1 MKKHIKLFLLSV
13 SLLTT
18 SIISNNDN
26 IHLNQD
32 FKEYASDIY
41 SKENNVKRI
50 RKTDE
55 IVTPTVETSTMY
67 AQSGNDGANSYLRFA
82 TAIKGDVSGI
92 KFTRKV
98 EGKENYSIDCSTLY
112 KGISANGKTYYY
124 NGEELVTTED
134 DLTNDYY
141 WACYTIKFEANS
153 SYLDKDIT
161 LEMTINGESNVI
173 ANKTTSYKFDSQ
185 IGKITSIQVTKE
197 LTSSYLVGQAI
208 TFDELEV
215 SSFDANGSKVAT
227 IPNKELEFYEC
238 EEKLDL
244 TTIGY
249 TEAGNHTITAKYKDY
264 SVEFNMNVANNVYDV
279 EAENIYN
286 KAEKPSIDN
295 VNYIER
301 INCDTNKK
309 ELNPIVYGPKPEGG
323 TDYASYDKAD
333 AKNASGQAYLG
344 EVKKNNSFNLHI
356 FSGVEKQTTLYM
368 TASSGVIEKD
378 ITGWQPVKMADIQL
392 NQMIEISQNG
402 NKLSIADDVILPG
415 SETPMNENG
424 TYTYNPNIWAN
435 FVRVAIG
442 IVNLN
447 QGDNVINVTIT
458 NAIQNLDTNTKSWG
472 TMNIDKFDL
481 VDDIGYLVEA
491 EEVINKSEI
500 VPTNRTYVER
510 VKCSGNQL
518 GAMLASAGKKD
529 AENAS
534 GKGYMGEIKG
544 GNAFNV
550 HVWSDVER
558 DVNVIMS
565 ASSGVIEKDIANWK
579 PIKMA
584 DIQLN
589 QMISAEANGTTFVIS
604 DDVILPG
611 SETTD
616 ADGNLIT
623 DKKDYDALI
632 WANFVPV
639 NLGTMHLN
647 KGDNV
652 ITIRIIKQIAFT
664 GKFTTGQSGT
674 LNIDYFAFNYI
685 D

>member
-55 IVTPTVETSTMY
+55 IVTPTVVTSTMY

-153 SYLDKDIT
+153 TFLDKDIT
-161 LEMTINGESNVI
+161 IEMTINGESSII

-185 IGKITSIQVTKE
+185 IGKITGIQVTKE

-208 TFDELEV
+208 TFNELEV
-215 SSFDANGSKVAT
+215 SSFDANGSKVAA
-227 IPNKELEFYEC
+227 IPNEELEFYEG

-249 TEAGNHTITAKYKDY
+249 TEAGNHTITAKYKNY
-264 SVEFNMNVANNVYDV
+264 SVNFNMNIANNIYDV
-279 EAENIYN
+279 EAENIYS
-286 KAEKPSIDN
+286 KGEKPTVNN

-301 INCDTNKK
+301 DNCNTDIK
-309 ELNPIVYGPKPEGG
+309 ELKPIVYGSKPEGG
-323 TDYASYDKAD
+323 TEYASYNNAD

-344 EVKKNNSFNLHI
+344 EVKNGNSFNLHI
-356 FSGVEKQTTLYM
+356 FSGVEKQVTLYM

-378 ITGWQPVKMADIQL
+378 IAGWKPVKMADIQL
-392 NQMIEISQNG
+392 NKMIKISQNG
-402 NKLSIADDVILPG
+402 NALSIGDDVILPG
-415 SETPMNENG
+415 SETPANADG
-424 TYTYNPNIWAN
+424 KYTYDPSIWAN

-442 IVNLN
+442 TVNLN

-458 NAIQNLDTNTKSWG
+458 NAIQNLDTITKSWG

-481 VDDIGYLVEA
+481 VDNIGYLVEA
-491 EEVINKSEI
+491 EEVMNKSEI

-510 VKCSGNQL
+510 VKYSGNQL
-518 GAMLASAGKKD
+518 GAMLYSNNKKD
-529 AENAS
+529 AEKAS
-534 GKGYMGEIKG
+534 GQGYMGEIKG

-550 HVWSDVER
+550 HVWSDVEK

-589 QMISAEANGTTFVIS
+589 QMISAETNGSTFTIS

-616 ADGNLIT
+616 ANGNLIT
-623 DKKDYDALI
+623 DVKNYNALI
-632 WANFVPV
+632 WANFIPV

-647 KGDNV
+647 KGDN
-652 ITIRIIKQIAFT
+652 IIKVTITNAIKFT
-664 GKFTTGQSGT
+664 GTNTSGSGT

>member
-1 MKKHIKLFLLSV
+1 MKKQLALFVLSAT
-13 SLLTT
+13 LLTAG
-18 SIISNNDN
+18 IIVNKSEIKSNGFEESATD
-26 IHLNQD
+26 L
-32 FKEYASDIY
+32 Y
-41 SKENNVKRI
+41 SKENNIKKI

-55 IVTPTVETSTMY
+55 VVTPTVETSIMY
-67 AQSGNDGANSYLRFA
+67 AQSGNDGTNSYLRFA
-82 TAIKGDVSGI
+82 TAVKGDVTSI
-92 KFTRKV
+92 TFNRKV
-98 EGKENYSIDCSTLY
+98 EGKEDKPLECKTLY
-112 KGISANGKTYYY
+112 KGISSNGKTYYY
-124 NGEELVTTED
+124 NGKELVTTQD
-134 DLTNDYY
+134 DSTNDYY
-141 WACYTIKFEANS
+141 WACYTIKFEAKS

-185 IGKITSIQVTKE
+185 IGKITSICVTKE

-227 IPNKELEFYEC
+227 IPNEELEFYEGK
-238 EEKLDL
+238 EKLDL
-244 TTIGY
+244 STIGY
-249 TEAGNHTITAKYKDY
+249 TEAGNHTITAKYKNY
-264 SVEFNMNVANNVYDV
+264 SVDFNMNIANNIYEV

-286 KAEKPSIDN
+286 KGEKPTVNN
-295 VNYIER
+295 VNYLER

-309 ELNPIVYGPKPEGG
+309 ELNPIIYGPKPEGG

-356 FSGVEKQTTLYM
+356 FSGVEKQVTLYM

-378 ITGWQPVKMADIQL
+378 IANWKPVKMADIQL

-402 NKLSIADDVILPG
+402 NKLSIGDDVILPG
-415 SETPMNENG
+415 SETSANADG
-424 TYTYNPNIWAN
+424 KYTYDANIWAN

-458 NAIQNLDTNTKSWG
+458 NAIQNPDTITKSWG

-481 VDDIGYLVEA
+481 VDNIGYLVEA
-491 EEVINKSEI
+491 EEVMNKSEI

-510 VKCSGNQL
+510 VKYSGNQL
-518 GAMLASAGKKD
+518 GAMLYSENKD
-529 AENAS
+529 DAKNAS
-534 GKGYMGEIKG
+534 GQGYMGEIKG

-558 DVNVIMS
+558 NVNVIMS
-565 ASSGVIEKDIANWK
+565 ASSGVIEKDVASWK
-579 PIKMA
+579 PVKMA

-589 QMISAEANGTTFVIS
+589 QMISAETNGTAFTIS
-604 DDVILPG
+604 DDIILPG

-616 ADGNLIT
+616 DDGNLVT
-623 DKKDYDALI
+623 DVTQYNALI
-632 WANFVPV
+632 WAHFIPV

-652 ITIRIIKQIAFT
+652 ITIRIIKQIAFK
-664 GKFTTGQSGT
+664 GEFTTGQSGT

>member
-1 MKKHIKLFLLSV
+1 MKKQLALFALSAT
-13 SLLTT
+13 LLTAG
-18 SIISNNDN
+18 IIVDKSEIKSKGFEESATD
-26 IHLNQD
+26 L
-32 FKEYASDIY
+32 Y
-41 SKENNVKRI
+41 SKENNIKKI
-50 RKTDE
+50 RKTNE
-55 IVTPTVETSTMY
+55 VVTPIVQTSIMY
-67 AQSGNDGANSYLRFA
+67 AQSGNDGTNSYLRFA
-82 TAIKGDVSGI
+82 TAVKGDVTSI
-92 KFTRKV
+92 TFNRKV
-98 EGKENYSIDCSTLY
+98 EGKEDRPLECKTLY
-112 KGISANGKTYYY
+112 KGISSNGKTYYY
-124 NGEELVTTED
+124 NGEDLVTAQDEN
-134 DLTNDYY
+134 TNNYY

-153 SYLDKDIT
+153 SYLDKNIT
-161 LEMTINGESNVI
+161 LEMTINGESGII

-185 IGKITSIQVTKE
+185 IGKITGIQVTKE

-227 IPNKELEFYEC
+227 IPNEELEFYEG

-249 TEAGNHTITAKYKDY
+249 TEAGNHTITAKYKEY
-264 SVEFNMNVANNVYDV
+264 SVNFNMNIANNIYDV

-286 KAEKPSIDN
+286 KGEKPTVNN

-301 INCDTNKK
+301 DNCNTDIK
-309 ELNPIVYGPKPEGG
+309 ELKPIVYGSKPEGG

-344 EVKKNNSFNLHI
+344 EVKNGNSFNLHI
-356 FSGVEKQTTLYM
+356 FSGVEKQVTLYM

-378 ITGWQPVKMADIQL
+378 IASWEPVKMADIQL
-392 NQMIEISQNG
+392 NKMIKISQNG
-402 NKLSIADDVILPG
+402 NALSIGDDVILPG
-415 SETPMNENG
+415 SETPANADG
-424 TYTYNPNIWAN
+424 KYTYDPSIWAN
-435 FVRVAIG
+435 FVRIAIG
-442 IVNLN
+442 TVNLN

-458 NAIQNLDTNTKSWG
+458 SSIKNEDTITKSNG

-481 VDDIGYLVEA
+481 VDNIGYLVEA
-491 EEVINKSEI
+491 EEVMNKNEI

-518 GAMLASAGKKD
+518 GAMLYSSGKKPE
-529 AENAS
+529 AINAS
-534 GKGYMGEIKG
+534 GQGYMGEIKG
-544 GNAFNV
+544 ENAFNV

-565 ASSGVIEKDIANWK
+565 ASSGVIEKDVASWK

-589 QMISAEANGTTFVIS
+589 QMISAETNGTSFTIS
-604 DDVILPG
+604 DDIILPG
-611 SETTD
+611 SETP
-616 ADGNLIT
+616 AGEDG
-623 DKKDYDALI
+623 KYKYDPLI
-632 WANFVPV
+632 WAYFIPV

-652 ITIRIIKQIAFT
+652 ITIKIIKQIAFT
-664 GKFTTGQSGT
+664 GEFTTKQSGT

>member
-1 MKKHIKLFLLSV
+1 MKKQLALFALSAT
-13 SLLTT
+13 LLTAG
-18 SIISNNDN
+18 IIVDKSEIKSKGFEESATD
-26 IHLNQD
+26 L
-32 FKEYASDIY
+32 Y
-41 SKENNVKRI
+41 SKENNIKKI
-50 RKTDE
+50 RKTNE
-55 IVTPTVETSTMY
+55 VVTPIVQTSIMY
-67 AQSGNDGANSYLRFA
+67 AQSGNDGTNSYLRFA
-82 TAIKGDVSGI
+82 TAVKGDVTSI
-92 KFTRKV
+92 TFNRKV
-98 EGKENYSIDCSTLY
+98 EGKEDRPLECKTLY
-112 KGISANGKTYYY
+112 KGISSNGKTYYY
-124 NGEELVTTED
+124 NGEDLVTAQDEN
-134 DLTNDYY
+134 TNNYY

-153 SYLDKDIT
+153 SYLDKNIT
-161 LEMTINGESNVI
+161 LEMTINGESGII

-185 IGKITSIQVTKE
+185 IGKITGIQVTKE

-227 IPNKELEFYEC
+227 IPNEELEFYEG

-249 TEAGNHTITAKYKDY
+249 TEAGNHTITAKYKEY
-264 SVEFNMNVANNVYDV
+264 SVDFNMNIANNIYDV

-286 KAEKPSIDN
+286 KGEKPTVNN

-301 INCDTNKK
+301 DNCNTDIK
-309 ELNPIVYGPKPEGG
+309 ELKPIVYGSKPEGG

-344 EVKKNNSFNLHI
+344 EVKNGNSFNLHI
-356 FSGVEKQTTLYM
+356 FSGVEKQVTLYM

-378 ITGWQPVKMADIQL
+378 IASWEPVKMADIQL
-392 NQMIEISQNG
+392 NKMIKISQNG
-402 NKLSIADDVILPG
+402 NALSIGDDVILPG
-415 SETPMNENG
+415 SETPANADG
-424 TYTYNPNIWAN
+424 KYTYDPSIWAN
-435 FVRVAIG
+435 FVRIAIG
-442 IVNLN
+442 TVNLN

-458 NAIQNLDTNTKSWG
+458 SSIKNEDTITKSNG

-481 VDDIGYLVEA
+481 VDNIGYLVEA
-491 EEVINKSEI
+491 EEVMNKNEI

-518 GAMLASAGKKD
+518 GAMLYSSGKKPE
-529 AENAS
+529 AINAS
-534 GKGYMGEIKG
+534 GQGYMGEIKG
-544 GNAFNV
+544 ENAFNV

-565 ASSGVIEKDIANWK
+565 ASSGVIEKDVASWK

-589 QMISAEANGTTFVIS
+589 QMISAETNGTSFTIS
-604 DDVILPG
+604 DDIILPG
-611 SETTD
+611 SETP
-616 ADGNLIT
+616 AGEDG
-623 DKKDYDALI
+623 KYKYDPLI
-632 WANFVPV
+632 WAYFIPV

-652 ITIRIIKQIAFT
+652 ITIKIIKQIDFT
-664 GKFTTGQSGT
+664 GEFTTKQSGT

>member
-1 MKKHIKLFLLSV
+1 MKKQLALFALSAT
-13 SLLTT
+13 LLTAG
-18 SIISNNDN
+18 IIVDKSEIKSKGFEESATD
-26 IHLNQD
+26 L
-32 FKEYASDIY
+32 Y
-41 SKENNVKRI
+41 SKENNIKKI
-50 RKTDE
+50 RKTNE
-55 IVTPTVETSTMY
+55 VVAPIVETSIMY
-67 AQSGNDGANSYLRFA
+67 AQSGNDGTNSYLRFA
-82 TAIKGDVSGI
+82 TAVKGDVTSI
-92 KFTRKV
+92 TFNRKV
-98 EGKENYSIDCSTLY
+98 EGKEDRPLECKTLY
-112 KGISANGKTYYY
+112 KGISSNGKTYYY
-124 NGEELVTTED
+124 NGEDLVTAQDEN
-134 DLTNDYY
+134 TNNYY

-153 SYLDKDIT
+153 SYLDKNIT
-161 LEMTINGESNVI
+161 LEMTINGESGII

-185 IGKITSIQVTKE
+185 IGKITGIQVTKE

-227 IPNKELEFYEC
+227 IPNEELEFYEG

-249 TEAGNHTITAKYKDY
+249 TEAGSHTITAKYKEY
-264 SVEFNMNVANNVYDV
+264 SVNFNMNIANNIYDV
-279 EAENIYN
+279 EAESIYN
-286 KAEKPSIDN
+286 KGEKPTVNN

-301 INCDTNKK
+301 DNCNTDIK
-309 ELNPIVYGPKPEGG
+309 ELKPIVYGSKPEGG
-323 TDYASYDKAD
+323 TDYALYDKAD

-344 EVKKNNSFNLHI
+344 EVKNGNSFNLHI
-356 FSGVEKQTTLYM
+356 FSGVEKQVTLYM

-378 ITGWQPVKMADIQL
+378 IASWEPVKMADIQL
-392 NQMIEISQNG
+392 NKMIKISQNG
-402 NKLSIADDVILPG
+402 NALSIGDDVILPG
-415 SETPMNENG
+415 SETPANADG
-424 TYTYNPNIWAN
+424 KYTYNPSIWAN
-435 FVRVAIG
+435 FVRIVIG
-442 IVNLN
+442 TVNLN

-458 NAIQNLDTNTKSWG
+458 SSIKNEDTITKSNG

-481 VDDIGYLVEA
+481 VDNIGYLVEA
-491 EEVINKSEI
+491 EEVMNKNEI

-518 GAMLASAGKKD
+518 GAMLYSSGKKPE
-529 AENAS
+529 AINAS
-534 GKGYMGEIKG
+534 GQGYMGEIKG

-550 HVWSDVER
+550 HVWSDAER

-565 ASSGVIEKDIANWK
+565 ASSGVIEKDVASWK

-589 QMISAEANGTTFVIS
+589 QMISAETNGTSFTIS
-604 DDVILPG
+604 DDIILPG
-611 SETTD
+611 SETP
-616 ADGNLIT
+616 AGEDGKYKYNP
-623 DKKDYDALI
+623 LI
-632 WANFVPV
+632 WAHFIPV

-652 ITIRIIKQIAFT
+652 ITIKIIKQIAFT
-664 GKFTTGQSGT
+664 GEFTTKQSGT

>member
-1 MKKHIKLFLLSV
+1 MKKQLALFALSAT
-13 SLLTT
+13 LLTAG
-18 SIISNNDN
+18 IIADKSEIKSKGFEESATD
-26 IHLNQD
+26 L
-32 FKEYASDIY
+32 Y
-41 SKENNVKRI
+41 SKENNIKKI
-50 RKTDE
+50 RKTNE
-55 IVTPTVETSTMY
+55 VVTPIVETSIMY
-67 AQSGNDGANSYLRFA
+67 AQSGNDGTNSYLRFA
-82 TAIKGDVSGI
+82 TAVKGDVTSI
-92 KFTRKV
+92 TFNRKV
-98 EGKENYSIDCSTLY
+98 EGKEDRPLECKTLY
-112 KGISANGKTYYY
+112 KGISSNGKTYYY
-124 NGEELVTTED
+124 NGEDLVTAQDEN
-134 DLTNDYY
+134 TNNYY

-153 SYLDKDIT
+153 SYLDKNIT
-161 LEMTINGESNVI
+161 LEMTINGESGII

-185 IGKITSIQVTKE
+185 IGKITGIQVTKE

-227 IPNKELEFYEC
+227 IPNEELEFYEG

-244 TTIGY
+244 SIIGY
-249 TEAGNHTITAKYKDY
+249 TEAGNHTITAKYKEY
-264 SVEFNMNVANNVYDV
+264 SVNFNMNIANNIYDV

-286 KAEKPSIDN
+286 KGEKPTVNN

-301 INCDTNKK
+301 DNCNTDIK
-309 ELNPIVYGPKPEGG
+309 ELKPIVYGSKPEGG
-323 TDYASYDKAD
+323 TDYALYDKAD

-344 EVKKNNSFNLHI
+344 EVKNGNSFNLHI
-356 FSGVEKQTTLYM
+356 FSGIEKQVTLYM

-378 ITGWQPVKMADIQL
+378 IASWQPVKMADIQL
-392 NQMIEISQNG
+392 NKMIKISQND
-402 NKLSIADDVILPG
+402 NALSIGDDVILPG
-415 SETPMNENG
+415 SETPANADG
-424 TYTYNPNIWAN
+424 KYTYDPSIWAN
-435 FVRVAIG
+435 FVRIAIG
-442 IVNLN
+442 TVNLN

-458 NAIQNLDTNTKSWG
+458 SSIKNEDTITKSNG

-481 VDDIGYLVEA
+481 VDNIGYLVEA
-491 EEVINKSEI
+491 EEVMNKNEI

-518 GAMLASAGKKD
+518 GAMLYSSGKKPE
-529 AENAS
+529 AINAS
-534 GKGYMGEIKG
+534 GQGYMGEIKG

-550 HVWSDVER
+550 HVWSDAER

-565 ASSGVIEKDIANWK
+565 ASSGVIEKDVASWK

-589 QMISAEANGTTFVIS
+589 QMISAETNGTSFTIS
-604 DDVILPG
+604 DDIILPG
-611 SETTD
+611 SETP
-616 ADGNLIT
+616 AGEDGKYKYNP
-623 DKKDYDALI
+623 LI
-632 WANFVPV
+632 WAHFIPV

-652 ITIRIIKQIAFT
+652 ITIKIIKQIAFT
-664 GKFTTGQSGT
+664 GEFTKQSGT

>member
-1 MKKHIKLFLLSV
+1 MKKQLALFALSAT
-13 SLLTT
+13 LLTAG
-18 SIISNNDN
+18 IIVDKSEIKSKGFEESATD
-26 IHLNQD
+26 L
-32 FKEYASDIY
+32 Y
-41 SKENNVKRI
+41 SKENNIKKI
-50 RKTDE
+50 RKTNE
-55 IVTPTVETSTMY
+55 VVTPIVETSIMY
-67 AQSGNDGANSYLRFA
+67 AQSGNDGTNSYLRFA
-82 TAIKGDVSGI
+82 TAVKGDVTSI
-92 KFTRKV
+92 TFNRKV
-98 EGKENYSIDCSTLY
+98 EGKEDRPLECKTLY
-112 KGISANGKTYYY
+112 KGISSNGKTYYY
-124 NGEELVTTED
+124 NGEELVTAQDEN
-134 DLTNDYY
+134 TNNYY

-161 LEMTINGESNVI
+161 LEMTINGESGII

-185 IGKITSIQVTKE
+185 IGKITGIQVTKE

-227 IPNKELEFYEC
+227 IPNEDLEFYEG

-249 TEAGNHTITAKYKDY
+249 TEAGNHTITAKYKEF
-264 SVEFNMNVANNVYDV
+264 SVNFNMNIANNIYDV

-286 KAEKPSIDN
+286 KGEKPTVNN

-301 INCDTNKK
+301 DNCNTDIK
-309 ELNPIVYGPKPEGG
+309 ELKPIVYGSKPEGG

-344 EVKKNNSFNLHI
+344 EVKNGNSFNLHI
-356 FSGVEKQTTLYM
+356 FSGVEKQVTLYM

-378 ITGWQPVKMADIQL
+378 IASWEPVKMADIQL
-392 NQMIEISQNG
+392 NKMIKISQNG
-402 NKLSIADDVILPG
+402 NALSIGDDVILPG
-415 SETPMNENG
+415 SETPANADG
-424 TYTYNPNIWAN
+424 KYTYDPSIWAN
-435 FVRVAIG
+435 FVRIAIG
-442 IVNLN
+442 TVNLN

-458 NAIQNLDTNTKSWG
+458 SSIKNEDTITKSNG

-481 VDDIGYLVEA
+481 VDNIGYLVEA
-491 EEVINKSEI
+491 EEVMNKSEI

-518 GAMLASAGKKD
+518 GAMLYSSGKKPE
-529 AENAS
+529 AINAS
-534 GKGYMGEIKG
+534 GQGYMGEIKG

-550 HVWSDVER
+550 HVWSDAER

-565 ASSGVIEKDIANWK
+565 ASSGVIEKDVASWK

-589 QMISAEANGTTFVIS
+589 QMISAETNGTSFTIS
-604 DDVILPG
+604 DDIILPG
-611 SETTD
+611 SETP
-616 ADGNLIT
+616 AGEDGKYKYNP
-623 DKKDYDALI
+623 LI
-632 WANFVPV
+632 WAHFIPV

-652 ITIRIIKQIAFT
+652 ITIKIIKQIAFT
-664 GKFTTGQSGT
+664 GEFTKQSGT

>member
-1 MKKHIKLFLLSV
+1 MKKQLALFALSAT
-13 SLLTT
+13 LLTAG
-18 SIISNNDN
+18 IIVDKSEIKSKGFEESATD
-26 IHLNQD
+26 L
-32 FKEYASDIY
+32 Y
-41 SKENNVKRI
+41 SKENNIKKI

-55 IVTPTVETSTMY
+55 VVTPTVETSIMY
-67 AQSGNDGANSYLRFA
+67 AQSGNDGTNSYLRFA
-82 TAIKGDVSGI
+82 TAVKGDVTSI
-92 KFTRKV
+92 TFNRKV
-98 EGKENYSIDCSTLY
+98 EGKEDRPLECKTLY
-112 KGISANGKTYYY
+112 KGISSNGKTYYY
-124 NGEELVTTED
+124 NGEDLVTAQDEN
-134 DLTNDYY
+134 TNNYY
-141 WACYTIKFEANS
+141 WACYTIKFEVNS
-153 SYLDKDIT
+153 SYLDKNIT
-161 LEMTINGESNVI
+161 LEMTINGESGII

-185 IGKITSIQVTKE
+185 IGKITGIQVTKE

-227 IPNKELEFYEC
+227 IPSEELEFYEG

-244 TTIGY
+244 SIIGY
-249 TEAGNHTITAKYKDY
+249 TEAGNHTITAKYKEY
-264 SVEFNMNVANNVYDV
+264 SVDFNMNIANNIYDV

-286 KAEKPSIDN
+286 KGEKPTVNN

-301 INCDTNKK
+301 DNCNTDIK
-309 ELNPIVYGPKPEGG
+309 ELKPIVYGSKPEGG

-344 EVKKNNSFNLHI
+344 EVKNGNSFNLHI
-356 FSGVEKQTTLYM
+356 FSGVEKQVTLYM

-378 ITGWQPVKMADIQL
+378 IASWQPVKMADIQL
-392 NQMIEISQNG
+392 NKMIEISKNG
-402 NKLSIADDVILPG
+402 NALSIGDDVILPG
-415 SETPMNENG
+415 SETPANADG
-424 TYTYNPNIWAN
+424 KYTYDPNIWAN

-442 IVNLN
+442 TVNLN

-458 NAIQNLDTNTKSWG
+458 SSIKNEDTITKSNG

-481 VDDIGYLVEA
+481 VDNIGYLVEA
-491 EEVINKSEI
+491 EEAMNKSEI

-510 VKCSGNQL
+510 VKYSGNQL

-565 ASSGVIEKDIANWK
+565 ASSGVIEKDVASWK

-589 QMISAEANGTTFVIS
+589 QMISAETNGTSFTIS
-604 DDVILPG
+604 DDIILPG
-611 SETTD
+611 SETP
-616 ADGNLIT
+616 AGEDG
-623 DKKDYDALI
+623 KYKYDPLI
-632 WANFVPV
+632 WAHFIPV

-652 ITIRIIKQIAFT
+652 ITIKIIKQIAFT
-664 GKFTTGQSGT
+664 GEFTKRSGT

>member
-1 MKKHIKLFLLSV
+1 MKKQLALFALSAT
-13 SLLTT
+13 LLTAG
-18 SIISNNDN
+18 IIVDKSEIKSKGFEESATD
-26 IHLNQD
+26 L
-32 FKEYASDIY
+32 Y
-41 SKENNVKRI
+41 SKENNIKKI
-50 RKTDE
+50 RKTNE
-55 IVTPTVETSTMY
+55 VVTPIVETSIMY
-67 AQSGNDGANSYLRFA
+67 AQSGNDGTNSYLRFA
-82 TAIKGDVSGI
+82 TAVKGDVTSI
-92 KFTRKV
+92 TFNRKV
-98 EGKENYSIDCSTLY
+98 EGKEDRPLECKTLY
-112 KGISANGKTYYY
+112 KGISSNGKTYYY
-124 NGEELVTTED
+124 NGEDLVTAQDEN
-134 DLTNDYY
+134 TNNYY

-153 SYLDKDIT
+153 SYLDKNIT
-161 LEMTINGESNVI
+161 LEMTINGESGII

-185 IGKITSIQVTKE
+185 IGKITGIQVTKE

-227 IPNKELEFYEC
+227 IPSEELEFYEG

-249 TEAGNHTITAKYKDY
+249 TEAGNHTITAKYKEY
-264 SVEFNMNVANNVYDV
+264 SVNFNMNIANNIYDV

-286 KAEKPSIDN
+286 KGEKPTVNN

-301 INCDTNKK
+301 DNCNTDIK
-309 ELNPIVYGPKPEGG
+309 ELKPIVYGSKPEGG
-323 TDYASYDKAD
+323 TDYALYDKAD

-344 EVKKNNSFNLHI
+344 EVKNGNSFNLHI
-356 FSGVEKQTTLYM
+356 FSGVEKQVTLYM

-378 ITGWQPVKMADIQL
+378 IASWQPVKMADIQL
-392 NQMIEISQNG
+392 NKMIKISQND
-402 NKLSIADDVILPG
+402 NALSIGDDVILPG
-415 SETPMNENG
+415 SETPANADG
-424 TYTYNPNIWAN
+424 KYTYDPSIWAN
-435 FVRVAIG
+435 FVRIAIG
-442 IVNLN
+442 TVNLN

-458 NAIQNLDTNTKSWG
+458 SSIKNEDTITKSNG

-481 VDDIGYLVEA
+481 VDNIGYLVEA
-491 EEVINKSEI
+491 EEVMNKNEI

-510 VKCSGNQL
+510 VRCSGNQL
-518 GAMLASAGKKD
+518 GAMLYSSGKKPE
-529 AENAS
+529 AINAS
-534 GKGYMGEIKG
+534 GQGYMGEIKG

-550 HVWSDVER
+550 HVWSDAER

-565 ASSGVIEKDIANWK
+565 ASSGVIEKDIASWK

-589 QMISAEANGTTFVIS
+589 QMISAETNGTSFTIS
-604 DDVILPG
+604 DDIILPG
-611 SETTD
+611 SETP
-616 ADGNLIT
+616 AGEDGKYKYNP
-623 DKKDYDALI
+623 LI
-632 WANFVPV
+632 WAHFIPV

-652 ITIRIIKQIAFT
+652 ITIKIIKQIAFT
-664 GKFTTGQSGT
+664 GEFTKQSGT

>member
-1 MKKHIKLFLLSV
+1 MKKQLALFALSAT
-13 SLLTT
+13 LLTAG
-18 SIISNNDN
+18 IIVDKSEIKSKGFEESATD
-26 IHLNQD
+26 L
-32 FKEYASDIY
+32 Y
-41 SKENNVKRI
+41 SKENNIKKI
-50 RKTDE
+50 RKTNE
-55 IVTPTVETSTMY
+55 VVTPIVETSIMY
-67 AQSGNDGANSYLRFA
+67 AQSGNDGTNSYLRFA
-82 TAIKGDVSGI
+82 TAVKGDVTSI
-92 KFTRKV
+92 TFNRKV
-98 EGKENYSIDCSTLY
+98 EGKEDRPLECKTLY
-112 KGISANGKTYYY
+112 KGISSNGKTYYY
-124 NGEELVTTED
+124 NGEDLVTAQDEN
-134 DLTNDYY
+134 TNNYY

-153 SYLDKDIT
+153 SYLDKNIT
-161 LEMTINGESNVI
+161 LEMTINGESGII

-185 IGKITSIQVTKE
+185 IGKITGIQVTKE

-227 IPNKELEFYEC
+227 IPNEELEFYEG

-244 TTIGY
+244 SIIGY
-249 TEAGNHTITAKYKDY
+249 TEAGNHTITAKYKEY
-264 SVEFNMNVANNVYDV
+264 SVNFNMNIANNIYDV

-286 KAEKPSIDN
+286 KGEKPIVNN

-301 INCDTNKK
+301 DNCNVDIK
-309 ELNPIVYGPKPEGG
+309 ELKPIVYGSKPEGG

-344 EVKKNNSFNLHI
+344 EVKNGNSFNLHI
-356 FSGVEKQTTLYM
+356 FSGVEKQVTLYM

-378 ITGWQPVKMADIQL
+378 IASWQPVKMADIQL
-392 NQMIEISQNG
+392 NKMIKIFQNG
-402 NKLSIADDVILPG
+402 NALSIGDDVILPG
-415 SETPMNENG
+415 SETPANEDG
-424 TYTYNPNIWAN
+424 KYTFDPNIWAN

-442 IVNLN
+442 TVNLN
-447 QGDNVINVTIT
+447 QGDNIINVNITDAIKKENTIT
-458 NAIQNLDTNTKSWG
+458 NAAG

-481 VDDIGYLVEA
+481 VDNIGYLVEA
-491 EEVINKSEI
+491 EEIMNKNEI

-510 VKCSGNQL
+510 VKYSGNQL

-550 HVWSDVER
+550 HVWSDAER

-565 ASSGVIEKDIANWK
+565 ASSGVIEKDVASWK

-589 QMISAEANGTTFVIS
+589 QMISAETNGTSFNIS
-604 DDVILPG
+604 DDIILPG
-611 SETTD
+611 SETP
-616 ADGNLIT
+616 AGEDGKYKYNP
-623 DKKDYDALI
+623 LI
-632 WANFVPV
+632 WAHFIPV

-652 ITIRIIKQIAFT
+652 ITIKIIKQIAFT
-664 GKFTTGQSGT
+664 GEFTKQSGT

>member
-1 MKKHIKLFLLSV
+1 MKKQLALFALSAT
-13 SLLTT
+13 LLTAG
-18 SIISNNDN
+18 IIVDKSEIKSKGFEESATD
-26 IHLNQD
+26 L
-32 FKEYASDIY
+32 Y
-41 SKENNVKRI
+41 SKENNIKKI
-50 RKTDE
+50 RKTNE
-55 IVTPTVETSTMY
+55 VVTPTVETSIMY
-67 AQSGNDGANSYLRFA
+67 AQSGNDGTNSYLRFA
-82 TAIKGDVSGI
+82 TAVKGDVTSI
-92 KFTRKV
+92 TFNRKV
-98 EGKENYSIDCSTLY
+98 EGKEDRPLECKTLY
-112 KGISANGKTYYY
+112 KGISSNGKTYYY
-124 NGEELVTTED
+124 NGEKLVTAQDEN
-134 DLTNDYY
+134 TNNYY

-153 SYLDKDIT
+153 SYLDKNIT
-161 LEMTINGESNVI
+161 LEMTINGESGII

-185 IGKITSIQVTKE
+185 IGKITGIQVTKE

-227 IPNKELEFYEC
+227 IPNEDLEFYEG

-249 TEAGNHTITAKYKDY
+249 TEAGNHTITAKYKEY
-264 SVEFNMNVANNVYDV
+264 SVNFNMNIANNIYDV

-286 KAEKPSIDN
+286 KGEKPTVNN

-301 INCDTNKK
+301 DNCNTDIK
-309 ELNPIVYGPKPEGG
+309 ELKPIVYGSKPEGG
-323 TDYASYDKAD
+323 TDYALYDKAD

-344 EVKKNNSFNLHI
+344 EVKKGNSFNLHI
-356 FSGVEKQTTLYM
+356 FSGVEKQVTLYM

-378 ITGWQPVKMADIQL
+378 IYGWQPIKMADIQL
-392 NQMIEISQNG
+392 NKMIKISQNG
-402 NKLSIADDVILPG
+402 NALSIGDDIILPG
-415 SETPMNENG
+415 SETPANADG
-424 TYTYNPNIWAN
+424 KYTYDPNIWAN

-442 IVNLN
+442 TVNLN

-458 NAIQNLDTNTKSWG
+458 NAIQNLDTITKSWG

-481 VDDIGYLVEA
+481 VDNIGYLVEA
-491 EEVINKSEI
+491 EEVMNKSEI

-518 GAMLASAGKKD
+518 GAMLYSSGKKPE
-529 AENAS
+529 AINAS
-534 GKGYMGEIKG
+534 GQGYMGEIKG

-565 ASSGVIEKDIANWK
+565 ASSGVIEKDVANWK

-589 QMISAEANGTTFVIS
+589 QMISAETNGTSFTIS
-604 DDVILPG
+604 DDIILPG
-611 SETTD
+611 SETP
-616 ADGNLIT
+616 AGEDG
-623 DKKDYDALI
+623 KYKYDPLI
-632 WANFVPV
+632 WAHFIPV

-652 ITIRIIKQIAFT
+652 ITIKIIKQIAFT
-664 GKFTTGQSGT
+664 GEFTTKQSGT

>member
-1 MKKHIKLFLLSV
+1 MKKQLALFALSAT
-13 SLLTT
+13 LLTAG
-18 SIISNNDN
+18 IIVNKSEMKSNGFEESATD
-26 IHLNQD
+26 L
-32 FKEYASDIY
+32 Y
-41 SKENNVKRI
+41 SKENNIKKI

-55 IVTPTVETSTMY
+55 VVTPTVETSIMY
-67 AQSGNDGANSYLRFA
+67 AQSGNDGTNSYLRFA
-82 TAIKGDVSGI
+82 TAVKGDVTSI
-92 KFTRKV
+92 TFNRKV
-98 EGKENYSIDCSTLY
+98 EGKEDRPLECKTLY
-112 KGISANGKTYYY
+112 KGISSNGKTYYY
-124 NGEELVTTED
+124 NGEELVTAQDEN
-134 DLTNDYY
+134 TNNYY

-161 LEMTINGESNVI
+161 LEMTINGESGII

-185 IGKITSIQVTKE
+185 IGKINGIQVTKE

-215 SSFDANGSKVAT
+215 SSFDANGSKVAA
-227 IPNKELEFYEC
+227 IPNEELEFYEG

-249 TEAGNHTITAKYKDY
+249 TEVGNHTITAKYKNY
-264 SVEFNMNVANNVYDV
+264 SVNFNMNIANNIYDV
-279 EAENIYN
+279 EAENIYS
-286 KAEKPSIDN
+286 KGEKPTVNN

-301 INCDTNKK
+301 DNCNVGNK
-309 ELNPIVYGPKPEGG
+309 ELKPIVYGSKPEGG
-323 TDYASYDKAD
+323 TDYAKYDSAD

-344 EVKKNNSFNLHI
+344 EVKKGNSFNLHI
-356 FSGVEKQTTLYM
+356 FSGVEKQVTLYM

-378 ITGWQPVKMADIQL
+378 IYGWQPIKMADIQL
-392 NQMIEISQNG
+392 NKMIKISQNG
-402 NKLSIADDVILPG
+402 NALSIGDDVILPG
-415 SETPMNENG
+415 SETPANEDG
-424 TYTYNPNIWAN
+424 KYTYDPSIWAN

-442 IVNLN
+442 TVNLN
-447 QGDNVINVTIT
+447 QGDNIINVNITEAIKKENTIT
-458 NAIQNLDTNTKSWG
+458 NAAG

-481 VDDIGYLVEA
+481 VDNIGYLVEA
-491 EEVINKSEI
+491 EEVMNKSEI

-510 VKCSGNQL
+510 VKYSGNQL

-534 GKGYMGEIKG
+534 SKGYMGEIKG

-550 HVWSDVER
+550 HVWSDEER

-565 ASSGVIEKDIANWK
+565 ASSGVIEKDIGGWK
-579 PIKMA
+579 PVKMA

-589 QMISAEANGTTFVIS
+589 QMISAETNGTAFTIS
-604 DDVILPG
+604 DDIILPG
-611 SETTD
+611 SETPTN
-616 ADGNLIT
+616 ADGGYTYNP
-623 DKKDYDALI
+623 LI

-664 GKFTTGQSGT
+664 GEFTAGKSGT

>member
-1 MKKHIKLFLLSV
+1 MKKQLAIFALSAT
-13 SLLTT
+13 LLTAG
-18 SIISNNDN
+18 IIVDKSEIKSKGFEESATD
-26 IHLNQD
+26 L
-32 FKEYASDIY
+32 Y
-41 SKENNVKRI
+41 SKENNIKKI
-50 RKTDE
+50 RKTNE
-55 IVTPTVETSTMY
+55 VVTPTVETSIMY
-67 AQSGNDGANSYLRFA
+67 AQSGNDGTNSYLRFA
-82 TAIKGDVSGI
+82 TAVKGDVTSI
-92 KFTRKV
+92 TFNRKV
-98 EGKENYSIDCSTLY
+98 EGKEDRPLECKTLY
-112 KGISANGKTYYY
+112 KGISSNGKTYYY
-124 NGEELVTTED
+124 NGEDLVTAQDEN
-134 DLTNDYY
+134 TNNYY

-161 LEMTINGESNVI
+161 LEMTINGESGII

-185 IGKITSIQVTKE
+185 IGKITGIQVTKE

-227 IPNKELEFYEC
+227 IPSEELEFYEG

-244 TTIGY
+244 SIIGY
-249 TEAGNHTITAKYKDY
+249 TEAGNHTITAKYKEY
-264 SVEFNMNVANNVYDV
+264 SVDFNMNIANNIYDV

-286 KAEKPSIDN
+286 KGEKPTVNN

-301 INCDTNKK
+301 DNCNTDIK
-309 ELNPIVYGPKPEGG
+309 ELKPIVYGSKPEGG

-344 EVKKNNSFNLHI
+344 EVKNGNSFNLHI
-356 FSGVEKQTTLYM
+356 FSGVEKQVTLYM

-378 ITGWQPVKMADIQL
+378 IASWQPVKMADIQL
-392 NQMIEISQNG
+392 NKMIEISKNG
-402 NKLSIADDVILPG
+402 NALSIGDDVILPG
-415 SETPMNENG
+415 SETPANADG
-424 TYTYNPNIWAN
+424 KYTYDPNIWAN

-442 IVNLN
+442 TVNLN

-458 NAIQNLDTNTKSWG
+458 SSIKNEDTITKSNG

-481 VDDIGYLVEA
+481 VDNIGYLVEA
-491 EEVINKSEI
+491 EEAMNKSEI

-510 VKCSGNQL
+510 VKYSGNQL

-565 ASSGVIEKDIANWK
+565 ASSGVIEKDVASWK

-589 QMISAEANGTTFVIS
+589 QMISAETNGTSFTIS
-604 DDVILPG
+604 DDIILPG
-611 SETTD
+611 SETP
-616 ADGNLIT
+616 AGEDG
-623 DKKDYDALI
+623 KYKYDPLI
-632 WANFVPV
+632 WAHFIPV

-652 ITIRIIKQIAFT
+652 ITIKIIKQIAFT
-664 GKFTTGQSGT
+664 GEFTKRSGT

>member
-1 MKKHIKLFLLSV
+1 MKKQLALFALSAA
-13 SLLTT
+13 LLTAG
-18 SIISNNDN
+18 IIVNKSEIKSKGFEESATD
-26 IHLNQD
+26 L
-32 FKEYASDIY
+32 Y
-41 SKENNVKRI
+41 SKENNIKKI

-55 IVTPTVETSTMY
+55 VVTPTVETSIMY
-67 AQSGNDGANSYLRFA
+67 AQSGNDGTNSYLRFA
-82 TAIKGDVSGI
+82 TAVKGDVTSI
-92 KFTRKV
+92 TFNRKV
-98 EGKENYSIDCSTLY
+98 EGKEDRPLECKTLY
-112 KGISANGKTYYY
+112 KGISSNGKTYYY
-124 NGEELVTTED
+124 NGEELVTAQDEN
-134 DLTNDYY
+134 TNNYY

-153 SYLDKDIT
+153 LYLDKDIT
-161 LEMTINGESNVI
+161 LEMTINGESGII

-185 IGKITSIQVTKE
+185 IGKINGIQVTKE

-227 IPNKELEFYEC
+227 IPNEELEFYEG

-249 TEAGNHTITAKYKDY
+249 TEAGNHTITAKYKNY
-264 SVEFNMNVANNVYDV
+264 SVNFNMNIANNIYDV
-279 EAENIYN
+279 EAENIYS
-286 KAEKPSIDN
+286 KGEKPTVNN

-301 INCDTNKK
+301 DNCNVGNK
-309 ELNPIVYGPKPEGG
+309 ELKPIVYGSKPEGG
-323 TDYASYDKAD
+323 TDYAKYDSAD

-344 EVKKNNSFNLHI
+344 EVKKGNSFNLHI
-356 FSGVEKQTTLYM
+356 FSGVEKQVTLYM

-378 ITGWQPVKMADIQL
+378 IYGWQPIKMADIQL
-392 NQMIEISQNG
+392 NKMIKISQNG
-402 NKLSIADDVILPG
+402 NALSIGDDVILPG
-415 SETPMNENG
+415 SETPANADGN
-424 TYTYNPNIWAN
+424 YTYDPSIWAN

-442 IVNLN
+442 TVNLN

-458 NAIQNLDTNTKSWG
+458 NAIQNLDTITKSWG

-481 VDDIGYLVEA
+481 VDNIGYLVEA
-491 EEVINKSEI
+491 EEVMNKSEI

-510 VKCSGNQL
+510 VKYSGNQL

-550 HVWSDVER
+550 HVWSDEKR

-565 ASSGVIEKDIANWK
+565 ASSGVIEKDVASWK
-579 PIKMA
+579 PVKMA

-589 QMISAEANGTTFVIS
+589 QMISAETNGTAFTIS
-604 DDVILPG
+604 DDIILPG
-611 SETTD
+611 SETPTN
-616 ADGNLIT
+616 ADGGYTYNP
-623 DKKDYDALI
+623 LI
-632 WANFVPV
+632 WAHFIPV

-664 GKFTTGQSGT
+664 GEFTTGQSGT

>member
-1 MKKHIKLFLLSV
+1 MKKQLALFALSAT
-13 SLLTT
+13 LLTAG
-18 SIISNNDN
+18 IIVDKSEIKSKGFEESATD
-26 IHLNQD
+26 L
-32 FKEYASDIY
+32 Y
-41 SKENNVKRI
+41 SKENNIKKI
-50 RKTDE
+50 RKTNE
-55 IVTPTVETSTMY
+55 VVTPTVETSIMY
-67 AQSGNDGANSYLRFA
+67 AQSGNDGTNSYLRFA
-82 TAIKGDVSGI
+82 TAVKGDVTSI
-92 KFTRKV
+92 TFNRKV
-98 EGKENYSIDCSTLY
+98 EGKEDRPLECKTLY
-112 KGISANGKTYYY
+112 KGISSNGKTYYY
-124 NGEELVTTED
+124 NGEDLVTAQDEN
-134 DLTNDYY
+134 TNNYY

-153 SYLDKDIT
+153 SYLDKNIT
-161 LEMTINGESNVI
+161 LEMTINGESGII

-185 IGKITSIQVTKE
+185 IGKITGIQVTKE

-227 IPNKELEFYEC
+227 IPSEELEFYEG

-249 TEAGNHTITAKYKDY
+249 TEAGNHTITAKYKEY
-264 SVEFNMNVANNVYDV
+264 SVNFNMNIANNIYDV
-279 EAENIYN
+279 EAENIYS
-286 KAEKPSIDN
+286 KGEKPTVNN
-295 VNYIER
+295 VNYLER
-301 INCDTNKK
+301 IDCDTNKK
-309 ELNPIVYGPKPEGG
+309 ELNPIIYGPKPEGG

-378 ITGWQPVKMADIQL
+378 ITGWQPVKMADIKL
-392 NQMIEISQNG
+392 NEMIKISQNG
-402 NKLSIADDVILPG
+402 NALSIGDDVILPG
-415 SETPMNENG
+415 SETPANADG
-424 TYTYNPNIWAN
+424 KYTYDPSIWAN
-435 FVRVAIG
+435 FVRIAIG
-442 IVNLN
+442 TVNLN

-458 NAIQNLDTNTKSWG
+458 SSIKNEDTITKSNG

-481 VDDIGYLVEA
+481 VDNIGYLVEA
-491 EEVINKSEI
+491 EEVMNKNEI

-518 GAMLASAGKKD
+518 GAMLYSSGKKPE
-529 AENAS
+529 AINAS
-534 GKGYMGEIKG
+534 GQGYMGEIKG

-550 HVWSDVER
+550 HVWSDAER

-565 ASSGVIEKDIANWK
+565 ASSGVIEKDVASWK

-589 QMISAEANGTTFVIS
+589 QMISAETNGTSFTIS
-604 DDVILPG
+604 DDIILPG
-611 SETTD
+611 SETP
-616 ADGNLIT
+616 AGEDGKYKYNP
-623 DKKDYDALI
+623 LI
-632 WANFVPV
+632 WAHFIPV

-652 ITIRIIKQIAFT
+652 ITIKIIKQIAFT
-664 GKFTTGQSGT
+664 GEFTTKQSGT

>member
-1 MKKHIKLFLLSV
+1 MKKQLALFALSAT
-13 SLLTT
+13 LLTAG
-18 SIISNNDN
+18 IIVDKSEIKSKGFEESATD
-26 IHLNQD
+26 L
-32 FKEYASDIY
+32 Y
-41 SKENNVKRI
+41 SKENNIKKI

-55 IVTPTVETSTMY
+55 VVTPTVETSIMY
-67 AQSGNDGANSYLRFA
+67 AQSGNDGTNSYLRFA
-82 TAIKGDVSGI
+82 TAVKGDVTSI
-92 KFTRKV
+92 TFNRKV
-98 EGKENYSIDCSTLY
+98 EGKEDRPLECKTLY
-112 KGISANGKTYYY
+112 KGISSNGKTYYY
-124 NGEELVTTED
+124 NGEDLVTAQDEN
-134 DLTNDYY
+134 TNNYY
-141 WACYTIKFEANS
+141 WACYTIKFEVNS
-153 SYLDKDIT
+153 SYLDKNIT
-161 LEMTINGESNVI
+161 LEMTINGESGII

-185 IGKITSIQVTKE
+185 IGKITGIQVTKE

-227 IPNKELEFYEC
+227 IPSEELEFYEG

-244 TTIGY
+244 SIIGY
-249 TEAGNHTITAKYKDY
+249 TEAGNHTITAKYKEY
-264 SVEFNMNVANNVYDV
+264 SVDFNMNIANNIYDV

-286 KAEKPSIDN
+286 KGEKPTVNN

-301 INCDTNKK
+301 DNCNTDIK
-309 ELNPIVYGPKPEGG
+309 ELKPIVYGSKPEDG

-344 EVKKNNSFNLHI
+344 EVKNGNSFNLHI
-356 FSGVEKQTTLYM
+356 FSGVEKQVTLYM

-378 ITGWQPVKMADIQL
+378 ITSWQPVKMADIQL
-392 NQMIEISQNG
+392 NKMIEISKNG
-402 NKLSIADDVILPG
+402 NALSIGDDVILPG
-415 SETPMNENG
+415 SETPANADG
-424 TYTYNPNIWAN
+424 KYTYDPNIWAN

-442 IVNLN
+442 TVNIN

-458 NAIQNLDTNTKSWG
+458 SSIKNEDTITKSNG

-481 VDDIGYLVEA
+481 VDNIGYLVEA
-491 EEVINKSEI
+491 EEAMNKSEI

-510 VKCSGNQL
+510 VKYSGNQL

-565 ASSGVIEKDIANWK
+565 ASSGVIEKDVASWK

-589 QMISAEANGTTFVIS
+589 QMISAETNGTSFTIS
-604 DDVILPG
+604 DDIILPG
-611 SETTD
+611 SETP
-616 ADGNLIT
+616 AGEDG
-623 DKKDYDALI
+623 KYKYDPLI
-632 WANFVPV
+632 WAHFIPV

-652 ITIRIIKQIAFT
+652 ITIKIIKQIAFT
-664 GKFTTGQSGT
+664 GEFTKRSGT

>member
-1 MKKHIKLFLLSV
+1 MKKQLALFALSAT
-13 SLLTT
+13 LLTAG
-18 SIISNNDN
+18 IIVDKSEIKSKGFEESATD
-26 IHLNQD
+26 L
-32 FKEYASDIY
+32 Y
-41 SKENNVKRI
+41 SKENNIKKI
-50 RKTDE
+50 RKTNE
-55 IVTPTVETSTMY
+55 VVTPIVETSIMY
-67 AQSGNDGANSYLRFA
+67 AQSGNDGTNSYLRFA
-82 TAIKGDVSGI
+82 TAVKGDVTSI
-92 KFTRKV
+92 TFNRKV
-98 EGKENYSIDCSTLY
+98 EGKEDRPLECKTLY
-112 KGISANGKTYYY
+112 KGISSNGKTYYY
-124 NGEELVTTED
+124 NGEDLVTAQDEN
-134 DLTNDYY
+134 TNNYY

-153 SYLDKDIT
+153 SYLDKNIT
-161 LEMTINGESNVI
+161 LEMTINGESGII

-185 IGKITSIQVTKE
+185 IGKITGIQVTRE

-227 IPNKELEFYEC
+227 IPSEELEFYEG

-249 TEAGNHTITAKYKDY
+249 TEAGNHTITAKYKEY
-264 SVEFNMNVANNVYDV
+264 SVNFNMNIANNIYDV

-286 KAEKPSIDN
+286 KGEKPTVNN

-301 INCDTNKK
+301 DNCNTDIK
-309 ELNPIVYGPKPEGG
+309 ELKPIVYGSKPEGG
-323 TDYASYDKAD
+323 TDYALYDKAD

-344 EVKKNNSFNLHI
+344 EVKNGNSFNLHI
-356 FSGVEKQTTLYM
+356 FSGVEKQVTLYM

-378 ITGWQPVKMADIQL
+378 IASWQPVKMADIQL
-392 NQMIEISQNG
+392 NKMIKISQND
-402 NKLSIADDVILPG
+402 NALSIGDDVILPG
-415 SETPMNENG
+415 SETPANADG
-424 TYTYNPNIWAN
+424 KYTYDPSIWAN
-435 FVRVAIG
+435 FVRIAIG
-442 IVNLN
+442 TVNLN

-458 NAIQNLDTNTKSWG
+458 SSIKNEDTITKSNG

-481 VDDIGYLVEA
+481 VDNIGYLVEA
-491 EEVINKSEI
+491 EEVMNKNEI

-518 GAMLASAGKKD
+518 GAMLYSSGKKPE
-529 AENAS
+529 AINAS
-534 GKGYMGEIKG
+534 GQGYMGEIKG

-550 HVWSDVER
+550 HVWSDAER

-565 ASSGVIEKDIANWK
+565 ASSGVIEKDVASWK

-589 QMISAEANGTTFVIS
+589 QMISAETNGTSFTIS
-604 DDVILPG
+604 DDIILPG
-611 SETTD
+611 SETP
-616 ADGNLIT
+616 AGEDGKYKYNP
-623 DKKDYDALI
+623 LI
-632 WANFVPV
+632 WAHFIPV

-652 ITIRIIKQIAFT
+652 ITIKIIKQIAFT
-664 GKFTTGQSGT
+664 GEFTKQSGT

>member
-1 MKKHIKLFLLSV
+1 MKKQLALFALSAT
-13 SLLTT
+13 LLTAG
-18 SIISNNDN
+18 IIVDKSEIKSKGFEESATD
-26 IHLNQD
+26 L
-32 FKEYASDIY
+32 Y
-41 SKENNVKRI
+41 SKENNIKKI
-50 RKTDE
+50 RKTNE
-55 IVTPTVETSTMY
+55 VVTPIVETSIMY
-67 AQSGNDGANSYLRFA
+67 AQSGNDGTNSYLRFA
-82 TAIKGDVSGI
+82 TAVKGDVTSI
-92 KFTRKV
+92 TFNRKV
-98 EGKENYSIDCSTLY
+98 EGKEDRPLECKTLY
-112 KGISANGKTYYY
+112 KGISSNGKTYYY
-124 NGEELVTTED
+124 NGEDLVTAQDEN
-134 DLTNDYY
+134 TNNYY

-153 SYLDKDIT
+153 SYLDKNIT
-161 LEMTINGESNVI
+161 LEMTINGESGII

-185 IGKITSIQVTKE
+185 IGKITGIQVTKE

-227 IPNKELEFYEC
+227 IPNEELEFYEG

-244 TTIGY
+244 SIIGY
-249 TEAGNHTITAKYKDY
+249 TEAGNHTITAKYKEY
-264 SVEFNMNVANNVYDV
+264 SVNFNMNIANNIYDV

-286 KAEKPSIDN
+286 KGEKPIVNN

-301 INCDTNKK
+301 DNCNVDIK
-309 ELNPIVYGPKPEGG
+309 ELKPIVYGSKPEGG

-344 EVKKNNSFNLHI
+344 EVKNGNSFNLHI
-356 FSGVEKQTTLYM
+356 FSGIEKQVTLYM

-378 ITGWQPVKMADIQL
+378 IASWQPVKMADIQL
-392 NQMIEISQNG
+392 NKMIKISQND
-402 NKLSIADDVILPG
+402 NALSIGDDVILPG
-415 SETPMNENG
+415 SETPANADG
-424 TYTYNPNIWAN
+424 KYTFDPNIWAN
-435 FVRVAIG
+435 FVRIAIG
-442 IVNLN
+442 TVNLN

-458 NAIQNLDTNTKSWG
+458 SSIKNEDTITKSNG

-481 VDDIGYLVEA
+481 VDNIGYLVEA
-491 EEVINKSEI
+491 EEVMNKNEI

-518 GAMLASAGKKD
+518 GAMLYSSGKKPE
-529 AENAS
+529 AINAS
-534 GKGYMGEIKG
+534 GQGYMGEIKG

-550 HVWSDVER
+550 HVWSDAER

-565 ASSGVIEKDIANWK
+565 ASSGVIEKDVASWK

-589 QMISAEANGTTFVIS
+589 QMISAETNGTSFTIS
-604 DDVILPG
+604 DDIILPG
-611 SETTD
+611 SETP
-616 ADGNLIT
+616 AGEDGKYKYNP
-623 DKKDYDALI
+623 LI
-632 WANFVPV
+632 WAHFIPV

-652 ITIRIIKQIAFT
+652 ITIKIIKQIAFR
-664 GKFTTGQSGT
+664 GEFTKQSGT

>member
-1 MKKHIKLFLLSV
+1 MKKQLALFALSAT
-13 SLLTT
+13 LLTAG
-18 SIISNNDN
+18 IIVNKSEMKSNGFEESATD
-26 IHLNQD
+26 L
-32 FKEYASDIY
+32 Y
-41 SKENNVKRI
+41 SKENNIKKI

-55 IVTPTVETSTMY
+55 VVTPTVETSIMY
-67 AQSGNDGANSYLRFA
+67 AQSGNDGTNSYLRFA
-82 TAIKGDVSGI
+82 TAVKGDVASI
-92 KFTRKV
+92 TFNRKV
-98 EGKENYSIDCSTLY
+98 EGKEDRPLECKTLY
-112 KGISANGKTYYY
+112 KGISSNGKTYYY
-124 NGEELVTTED
+124 NGEELVTAQDEN
-134 DLTNDYY
+134 TNNYY

-153 SYLDKDIT
+153 LYLDKDIT
-161 LEMTINGESNVI
+161 LEMTINGESGII

-185 IGKITSIQVTKE
+185 IGKITGIQVTKE

-208 TFDELEV
+208 TFDKLEV
-215 SSFDANGSKVAT
+215 SSFDANGSKVAA
-227 IPNKELEFYEC
+227 IPNEELEFYEG

-249 TEAGNHTITAKYKDY
+249 TEAGNHTITAKYKNY
-264 SVEFNMNVANNVYDV
+264 SVNFNMNIANNIYDV
-279 EAENIYN
+279 EAENIYS
-286 KAEKPSIDN
+286 KGEKPTVNN

-301 INCDTNKK
+301 DNCNVGNK
-309 ELNPIVYGPKPEGG
+309 ELKPIVYGSKPEGG
-323 TDYASYDKAD
+323 TDYAKYDSAD

-344 EVKKNNSFNLHI
+344 EVKKGNSFNLHI
-356 FSGVEKQTTLYM
+356 FSGVEKQVTLYM

-378 ITGWQPVKMADIQL
+378 IYGWQPIKMADIQL
-392 NQMIEISQNG
+392 NKMIKISQNG
-402 NKLSIADDVILPG
+402 NALSIGDDVILPG
-415 SETPMNENG
+415 SETPANEDG
-424 TYTYNPNIWAN
+424 KYTFDLNIWAN

-442 IVNLN
+442 TVNLN
-447 QGDNVINVTIT
+447 QGDNIINVNIIEAIKKENTIT
-458 NAIQNLDTNTKSWG
+458 NAAG

-481 VDDIGYLVEA
+481 VDNIGYLVEA
-491 EEVINKSEI
+491 EEVMNKNEI

-510 VKCSGNQL
+510 VKYSGNQL

-550 HVWSDVER
+550 HVWSDAER

-565 ASSGVIEKDIANWK
+565 ASSGVIEKDVASWK

-589 QMISAEANGTTFVIS
+589 QMISAETNGTSFTIS
-604 DDVILPG
+604 DDIILPG
-611 SETTD
+611 SETP
-616 ADGNLIT
+616 AGEDGKYKYNP
-623 DKKDYDALI
+623 LI
-632 WANFVPV
+632 WAHFIPV

-647 KGDNV
+647 KGDNI
-652 ITIRIIKQIAFT
+652 ITIKIIKQIAFT
-664 GKFTTGQSGT
+664 GEFTKQSGT

>member
-1 MKKHIKLFLLSV
+1 MKKQLALFALSAT
-13 SLLTT
+13 LLTAG
-18 SIISNNDN
+18 IIVDKSEIKSKGFEESATD
-26 IHLNQD
+26 L
-32 FKEYASDIY
+32 Y
-41 SKENNVKRI
+41 SKENNIKKI
-50 RKTDE
+50 RKTNE
-55 IVTPTVETSTMY
+55 VVTPIVETSIMY
-67 AQSGNDGANSYLRFA
+67 AQSGNDGTNSYLRFA
-82 TAIKGDVSGI
+82 TAVKGDVTSI
-92 KFTRKV
+92 TFNRKV
-98 EGKENYSIDCSTLY
+98 EGKEDRPLECKTLY
-112 KGISANGKTYYY
+112 KGISSNGKTYYY
-124 NGEELVTTED
+124 NGEDLVTAQDEN
-134 DLTNDYY
+134 TNNYY

-153 SYLDKDIT
+153 SYLDKNIT
-161 LEMTINGESNVI
+161 LEMTINGESGII

-185 IGKITSIQVTKE
+185 IGKITGIQVTKE

-227 IPNKELEFYEC
+227 IPNEELEFYEG

-244 TTIGY
+244 SIIGY
-249 TEAGNHTITAKYKDY
+249 TEAGNHTITAKYKEY
-264 SVEFNMNVANNVYDV
+264 SVNFNMNIANNIYDV

-286 KAEKPSIDN
+286 KGEKPTVNN

-301 INCDTNKK
+301 DNCNTDIK
-309 ELNPIVYGPKPEGG
+309 ELKPIVYGSKPEGG
-323 TDYASYDKAD
+323 TDYALYDKAD

-344 EVKKNNSFNLHI
+344 EVKNGNSFNLHI
-356 FSGVEKQTTLYM
+356 FSGIEKQVTLYM

-378 ITGWQPVKMADIQL
+378 IASWQPVKMADIQL
-392 NQMIEISQNG
+392 NKMIKISQND
-402 NKLSIADDVILPG
+402 NALSIGDDVILPG
-415 SETPMNENG
+415 SETPANADG
-424 TYTYNPNIWAN
+424 KYTYDPSIWAN
-435 FVRVAIG
+435 FVRIAIG
-442 IVNLN
+442 TVNLN

-458 NAIQNLDTNTKSWG
+458 SSIKNEDTITKSNG

-481 VDDIGYLVEA
+481 VDNIGYLVEA
-491 EEVINKSEI
+491 EEVMNKNEI

-518 GAMLASAGKKD
+518 GAMLYSSGKKPE
-529 AENAS
+529 AINAS
-534 GKGYMGEIKG
+534 GQGYMGEIKG

-550 HVWSDVER
+550 HVWSDAER

-565 ASSGVIEKDIANWK
+565 ASSGVIEKDVASWK

-589 QMISAEANGTTFVIS
+589 QMISAETNGTSFTIS
-604 DDVILPG
+604 DDIILPG
-611 SETTD
+611 SETP
-616 ADGNLIT
+616 AGEDGKYKYNP
-623 DKKDYDALI
+623 LI
-632 WANFVPV
+632 WAHFIPV

-652 ITIRIIKQIAFT
+652 ITIKIIKQIAFT
-664 GKFTTGQSGT
+664 GEFTKQSGT

>member
-1 MKKHIKLFLLSV
+1 MKKQLALFALSAT
-13 SLLTT
+13 LLTAG
-18 SIISNNDN
+18 IIVDKSEIKSKGFEESATD
-26 IHLNQD
+26 L
-32 FKEYASDIY
+32 Y
-41 SKENNVKRI
+41 SKENNIKKI
-50 RKTDE
+50 RKTNE
-55 IVTPTVETSTMY
+55 VVTPIVETSIMY
-67 AQSGNDGANSYLRFA
+67 AQSGNDGTNSYLRFA
-82 TAIKGDVSGI
+82 TAVKGDVTSI
-92 KFTRKV
+92 TFNRKV
-98 EGKENYSIDCSTLY
+98 EGKEDRPLECKTLY
-112 KGISANGKTYYY
+112 KGISSNGKTYYY
-124 NGEELVTTED
+124 NGEDLVTAQDEN
-134 DLTNDYY
+134 TNNYY

-153 SYLDKDIT
+153 SYLDKNIT
-161 LEMTINGESNVI
+161 LEMTINGESGII

-185 IGKITSIQVTKE
+185 IGKITGIQVTKE

-227 IPNKELEFYEC
+227 IPNEELEFYEG
-238 EEKLDL
+238 EKKLDL

-249 TEAGNHTITAKYKDY
+249 TKAGNHTITAKYKEY
-264 SVEFNMNVANNVYDV
+264 SVNFNMNIANNIYDV

-286 KAEKPSIDN
+286 KGEKPTVNN

-301 INCDTNKK
+301 DNCNTDIK
-309 ELNPIVYGPKPEGG
+309 ELKPIVYGSKPEGG
-323 TDYASYDKAD
+323 TDYALYDKAD

-344 EVKKNNSFNLHI
+344 EVKNGNSFNLHI
-356 FSGVEKQTTLYM
+356 FSGVEKQVTLYM

-378 ITGWQPVKMADIQL
+378 IASWQPVKMADIQL
-392 NQMIEISQNG
+392 NKMIKISQND
-402 NKLSIADDVILPG
+402 NALSIGDDVILPG
-415 SETPMNENG
+415 SETPANADG
-424 TYTYNPNIWAN
+424 KYTYDPSIWAN
-435 FVRVAIG
+435 FVRIAIG
-442 IVNLN
+442 TVNLN

-458 NAIQNLDTNTKSWG
+458 SSIKNEDTITKSNG

-481 VDDIGYLVEA
+481 VDNIGYLVEA
-491 EEVINKSEI
+491 EEVMNKNEI

-518 GAMLASAGKKD
+518 GAMLYSSGKKPE
-529 AENAS
+529 AINAS
-534 GKGYMGEIKG
+534 GQGYMGEIKG

-550 HVWSDVER
+550 HVWSDAER

-565 ASSGVIEKDIANWK
+565 ASSGVIEKDVASWK

-589 QMISAEANGTTFVIS
+589 QMISAETNGTSFTIS
-604 DDVILPG
+604 DDIILPG
-611 SETTD
+611 SETP
-616 ADGNLIT
+616 AGEDGKYKYNP
-623 DKKDYDALI
+623 LI
-632 WANFVPV
+632 WAHFIPV

-652 ITIRIIKQIAFT
+652 ITIKIIKQIAFT
-664 GKFTTGQSGT
+664 GEFTKQSGT

>member
-1 MKKHIKLFLLSV
+1 MKKQLALFALSAT
-13 SLLTT
+13 LLTAG
-18 SIISNNDN
+18 IIVDKSEIKSKGFEESATD
-26 IHLNQD
+26 L
-32 FKEYASDIY
+32 Y
-41 SKENNVKRI
+41 SKENNIKKI
-50 RKTDE
+50 RKTNE
-55 IVTPTVETSTMY
+55 VVTPTVETSIMY
-67 AQSGNDGANSYLRFA
+67 AQSGNDGTNSYLRFA
-82 TAIKGDVSGI
+82 TAVKGDVTSI
-92 KFTRKV
+92 TFNRKV
-98 EGKENYSIDCSTLY
+98 EGKEDRPLECKTLY
-112 KGISANGKTYYY
+112 KGISSNGKTYYY
-124 NGEELVTTED
+124 NGEKLVTAQDEN
-134 DLTNDYY
+134 TNNYY

-153 SYLDKDIT
+153 SYLDKNIT
-161 LEMTINGESNVI
+161 LEMTINGESGII

-185 IGKITSIQVTKE
+185 IGKITGIQVTKE

-227 IPNKELEFYEC
+227 IPNEDLEFYEG

-249 TEAGNHTITAKYKDY
+249 TEAGNHTITAKYKEY
-264 SVEFNMNVANNVYDV
+264 SVNFNMNIANNIYDV

-286 KAEKPSIDN
+286 KGEKPIVNN

-301 INCDTNKK
+301 DNCNTDIK
-309 ELNPIVYGPKPEGG
+309 ELKPIVYGSKPEGG
-323 TDYASYDKAD
+323 TDYALYDKAD

-344 EVKKNNSFNLHI
+344 EVKKGNSFNLHI
-356 FSGVEKQTTLYM
+356 FSGVEKQVTLYM

-378 ITGWQPVKMADIQL
+378 IYGWQPIKMADIQL
-392 NQMIEISQNG
+392 NKMIKISQNG
-402 NKLSIADDVILPG
+402 NALSIGDDIILPG
-415 SETPMNENG
+415 SETPANADG
-424 TYTYNPNIWAN
+424 KYTYDPNIWAN

-442 IVNLN
+442 TVNLN

-458 NAIQNLDTNTKSWG
+458 NAIQNLDTITKSWG

-481 VDDIGYLVEA
+481 VDNIGYLVEA
-491 EEVINKSEI
+491 EEVMNKSEI

-518 GAMLASAGKKD
+518 GAMLYSSGKKPE
-529 AENAS
+529 AINAS
-534 GKGYMGEIKG
+534 GQGYMGEIKG

-565 ASSGVIEKDIANWK
+565 ASSGVIEKDVANWK

-589 QMISAEANGTTFVIS
+589 QMISAETNGTSFTIS
-604 DDVILPG
+604 DDIILPG
-611 SETTD
+611 SETP
-616 ADGNLIT
+616 AGEDG
-623 DKKDYDALI
+623 KYKYDPLI
-632 WANFVPV
+632 WAHFIPV

-652 ITIRIIKQIAFT
+652 ITIKIIKQIAFT
-664 GKFTTGQSGT
+664 GEFTTKQSGT

>member
-1 MKKHIKLFLLSV
+1 MKKQLALFALSAT
-13 SLLTT
+13 LLTAG
-18 SIISNNDN
+18 IIVDKSEIKSKGFEESATD
-26 IHLNQD
+26 L
-32 FKEYASDIY
+32 Y
-41 SKENNVKRI
+41 SKENNIKKI
-50 RKTDE
+50 RKTNE
-55 IVTPTVETSTMY
+55 VVTPTVETSIMY
-67 AQSGNDGANSYLRFA
+67 AQSGNDGTNSYLRFA
-82 TAIKGDVSGI
+82 TAVKGDVTSI
-92 KFTRKV
+92 TFNRKV
-98 EGKENYSIDCSTLY
+98 EGKEDRPLECKTLY
-112 KGISANGKTYYY
+112 KGISSNGKTYYY
-124 NGEELVTTED
+124 NGEKLVTAQDEN
-134 DLTNDYY
+134 TNNYY

-153 SYLDKDIT
+153 SYLDKNIT
-161 LEMTINGESNVI
+161 LEMTINGESGII

-185 IGKITSIQVTKE
+185 IGKITGIQVTKE

-227 IPNKELEFYEC
+227 IPNEDLEFYEG

-249 TEAGNHTITAKYKDY
+249 TEAGNHTITAKYKEY
-264 SVEFNMNVANNVYDV
+264 SVNFNMNIANNIYDV

-286 KAEKPSIDN
+286 KGEKPTVNN

-301 INCDTNKK
+301 DNCNTDIK
-309 ELNPIVYGPKPEGG
+309 ELKPIVYGSKPEGG
-323 TDYASYDKAD
+323 TDYALYDKAD

-344 EVKKNNSFNLHI
+344 EVKKGNSFDLHI
-356 FSGVEKQTTLYM
+356 FSGVEKQVTLYM

-378 ITGWQPVKMADIQL
+378 IYGWQPIKMADIQL
-392 NQMIEISQNG
+392 NKMIKISQNG
-402 NKLSIADDVILPG
+402 NALSIGDDIILPG
-415 SETPMNENG
+415 SETPANADG
-424 TYTYNPNIWAN
+424 KYTYDPNIWAN

-442 IVNLN
+442 TVNLN

-458 NAIQNLDTNTKSWG
+458 NAIQNLDTITKSWG

-481 VDDIGYLVEA
+481 VDNIGYLVEA
-491 EEVINKSEI
+491 EEVMNKSEI

-518 GAMLASAGKKD
+518 GAMLYSSGKKPE
-529 AENAS
+529 AINAS
-534 GKGYMGEIKG
+534 GQGYMGEIKG

-565 ASSGVIEKDIANWK
+565 ASSGVIEKDVASWK

-589 QMISAEANGTTFVIS
+589 QMISAETNGTSFTIS
-604 DDVILPG
+604 DDIILPG
-611 SETTD
+611 SETP
-616 ADGNLIT
+616 AGEDG
-623 DKKDYDALI
+623 KYKYDPLI
-632 WANFVPV
+632 WAHFIPV

-652 ITIRIIKQIAFT
+652 ITIKIIKQIAFT
-664 GKFTTGQSGT
+664 GEFTTKQSGT

>member
-1 MKKHIKLFLLSV
+1 MKKQLALFALSAT
-13 SLLTT
+13 LLTAG
-18 SIISNNDN
+18 IIVDKSEIKSKGFEESATD
-26 IHLNQD
+26 L
-32 FKEYASDIY
+32 Y
-41 SKENNVKRI
+41 SKENNIKKI
-50 RKTDE
+50 RKTNE
-55 IVTPTVETSTMY
+55 VVTPTVETSIMY
-67 AQSGNDGANSYLRFA
+67 AQSGNDGTNSYLRFA
-82 TAIKGDVSGI
+82 TAVKGDVTSI
-92 KFTRKV
+92 TFNRKV
-98 EGKENYSIDCSTLY
+98 EGKEDRPLECKTLY
-112 KGISANGKTYYY
+112 KGISSNGKTYYY
-124 NGEELVTTED
+124 NGEDLVTAQDEN
-134 DLTNDYY
+134 TNNYY

-153 SYLDKDIT
+153 SYLDKNIT
-161 LEMTINGESNVI
+161 LEMTINGESGII

-185 IGKITSIQVTKE
+185 IGKITGIQVTKE

-227 IPNKELEFYEC
+227 IPNEDLEFYEG

-249 TEAGNHTITAKYKDY
+249 TEAGNHTITAKYKEY
-264 SVEFNMNVANNVYDV
+264 SVNFNMNIANNIYDV

-286 KAEKPSIDN
+286 KGEKPIVNN

-301 INCDTNKK
+301 DNCNTDIK
-309 ELNPIVYGPKPEGG
+309 ELKPIVYGSKPEGG
-323 TDYASYDKAD
+323 TDYALYDKAD

-344 EVKKNNSFNLHI
+344 EVKKGNSFNLHI
-356 FSGVEKQTTLYM
+356 FSGVEKQVTLYM

-378 ITGWQPVKMADIQL
+378 IYGWQPIKMADIQL
-392 NQMIEISQNG
+392 NKMIKISQNG
-402 NKLSIADDVILPG
+402 NALSIGDDIILPG
-415 SETPMNENG
+415 SETPANADG
-424 TYTYNPNIWAN
+424 KYTYDPNIWAN

-442 IVNLN
+442 TVNLN

-458 NAIQNLDTNTKSWG
+458 NAIQNLDTITKSWG

-481 VDDIGYLVEA
+481 VDNIGYLVEA
-491 EEVINKSEI
+491 EEVMNKSEI

-518 GAMLASAGKKD
+518 GAMLYSSGKKPE
-529 AENAS
+529 AINAS
-534 GKGYMGEIKG
+534 GQGYMGEIKG

-565 ASSGVIEKDIANWK
+565 ASSGVIEKDVANWK

-589 QMISAEANGTTFVIS
+589 QMISAETNGTSFTIS
-604 DDVILPG
+604 DDIILPG
-611 SETTD
+611 SETP
-616 ADGNLIT
+616 AGEDG
-623 DKKDYDALI
+623 KYKYDPLI
-632 WANFVPV
+632 WAHFIPV

-652 ITIRIIKQIAFT
+652 ITIKIIKQIAFT
-664 GKFTTGQSGT
+664 GEFTTKQSGT

>member
-1 MKKHIKLFLLSV
+1 MKKQLALFALSAT
-13 SLLTT
+13 LLTAG
-18 SIISNNDN
+18 IIINKSEMKSNGFEESATD
-26 IHLNQD
+26 L
-32 FKEYASDIY
+32 Y
-41 SKENNVKRI
+41 SKENNIKKI

-55 IVTPTVETSTMY
+55 VVTPTVETSIMY
-67 AQSGNDGANSYLRFA
+67 AQSGNDGTNSYLRFA
-82 TAIKGDVSGI
+82 TAVKGDVTSI
-92 KFTRKV
+92 TFNRKV
-98 EGKENYSIDCSTLY
+98 EGKEDRPLECKTLY
-112 KGISANGKTYYY
+112 KGISSNGKTYYY
-124 NGEELVTTED
+124 NGEELVTAQDEN
-134 DLTNDYY
+134 TNNYY

-153 SYLDKDIT
+153 LYLDKDIT
-161 LEMTINGESNVI
+161 LEMTINGESGII

-185 IGKITSIQVTKE
+185 IGKINGIQVTKE

-227 IPNKELEFYEC
+227 IPNEELEFYEG

-244 TTIGY
+244 SIIGY
-249 TEAGNHTITAKYKDY
+249 TEAGNHTITAKYKEY
-264 SVEFNMNVANNVYDV
+264 SVNFNMNIVNNIYDV

-286 KAEKPSIDN
+286 KGEKPTVNN

-301 INCDTNKK
+301 DNCNTDIK
-309 ELNPIVYGPKPEGG
+309 ELKPIVYGSKPEGG

-344 EVKKNNSFNLHI
+344 EVKNGNSFNLHI
-356 FSGVEKQTTLYM
+356 FSGVEKQVTLYM

-378 ITGWQPVKMADIQL
+378 IYGWQPIKMADIQL
-392 NQMIEISQNG
+392 NKMIKISQNG
-402 NKLSIADDVILPG
+402 NALSIGDDVILPG
-415 SETPMNENG
+415 SETPANADG
-424 TYTYNPNIWAN
+424 KYTYDPSIWAN
-435 FVRVAIG
+435 FVRIAIG
-442 IVNLN
+442 TVNLN
-447 QGDNVINVTIT
+447 QGDNVINVNIIEAIKKENTIT
-458 NAIQNLDTNTKSWG
+458 NAAG

-481 VDDIGYLVEA
+481 VDNIGYLVEA
-491 EEVINKSEI
+491 EEVMNKNEI

-510 VKCSGNQL
+510 VKYSGNQL

-550 HVWSDVER
+550 HVWSDAER

-565 ASSGVIEKDIANWK
+565 ASSGVIEKDVASWK

-589 QMISAEANGTTFVIS
+589 QMISAETNGTSFTIS
-604 DDVILPG
+604 DDIILPG
-611 SETTD
+611 SETP
-616 ADGNLIT
+616 AGEDGKYKYNP
-623 DKKDYDALI
+623 LI
-632 WANFVPV
+632 WAHFIPV
-639 NLGTMHLN
+639 NLGKMHLN
-647 KGDNV
+647 KGDNI
-652 ITIRIIKQIAFT
+652 ITIKIIKQIAFT
-664 GKFTTGQSGT
+664 GEFTKQSGT

>member
-1 MKKHIKLFLLSV
+1 MKKQLALFALSAT
-13 SLLTT
+13 LLTAG
-18 SIISNNDN
+18 IIVDKSEIKSKGFEESATD
-26 IHLNQD
+26 L
-32 FKEYASDIY
+32 Y
-41 SKENNVKRI
+41 SKENNIKKI
-50 RKTDE
+50 RKTNE
-55 IVTPTVETSTMY
+55 VVTPIVQTSIMY
-67 AQSGNDGANSYLRFA
+67 AQSGNDGTNSYLRFA
-82 TAIKGDVSGI
+82 TAVKGDVTSI
-92 KFTRKV
+92 TFNRKV
-98 EGKENYSIDCSTLY
+98 EGKEDRSLECKTLY
-112 KGISANGKTYYY
+112 KGISSNGKTYYY
-124 NGEELVTTED
+124 NGEDLVTAQDEN
-134 DLTNDYY
+134 TNNYY

-153 SYLDKDIT
+153 SYLDKNIT
-161 LEMTINGESNVI
+161 LEMTINGESGII

-185 IGKITSIQVTKE
+185 IGKITGIQVTKE

-227 IPNKELEFYEC
+227 IPNEELEFYEG
-238 EEKLDL
+238 EKKLDL

-249 TEAGNHTITAKYKDY
+249 TEAGNHTITAKYKEY
-264 SVEFNMNVANNVYDV
+264 SVNFNMNIANNIYDV

-286 KAEKPSIDN
+286 KGEKPTVNN

-301 INCDTNKK
+301 DNCNTDIK
-309 ELNPIVYGPKPEGG
+309 ELKPIVYGSKPEGG
-323 TDYASYDKAD
+323 TDYALYDKAD

-344 EVKKNNSFNLHI
+344 EVKNGNSFNLHI
-356 FSGVEKQTTLYM
+356 FSGVEKQVTLYM

-378 ITGWQPVKMADIQL
+378 ITSWQPVKMADIQL
-392 NQMIEISQNG
+392 NKMIKISQND
-402 NKLSIADDVILPG
+402 NALSIGDDVILPG
-415 SETPMNENG
+415 SETPANADG
-424 TYTYNPNIWAN
+424 KYTYDPSIWAN
-435 FVRVAIG
+435 FVRIAIG
-442 IVNLN
+442 TVNLN

-458 NAIQNLDTNTKSWG
+458 SSIKNEDTITKSNG

-481 VDDIGYLVEA
+481 VDNIGYLVEA
-491 EEVINKSEI
+491 EEVMNKNEI

-518 GAMLASAGKKD
+518 GAVLYSSGKKPE
-529 AENAS
+529 AINAS
-534 GKGYMGEIKG
+534 GQGYMGEIKG

-550 HVWSDVER
+550 HVWSDAER

-565 ASSGVIEKDIANWK
+565 ASSGVIEKDVASWK

-589 QMISAEANGTTFVIS
+589 QMISAETNGTSFTIS
-604 DDVILPG
+604 DDIILPG
-611 SETTD
+611 SETP
-616 ADGNLIT
+616 AGEDGKYKYNP
-623 DKKDYDALI
+623 LI
-632 WANFVPV
+632 WAHFIPV

-652 ITIRIIKQIAFT
+652 ITIKIIKQIAFT
-664 GKFTTGQSGT
+664 GEFTKQSGT

>member
-1 MKKHIKLFLLSV
+1 MKKQLALFALSAT
-13 SLLTT
+13 LLTAG
-18 SIISNNDN
+18 IIVDKSEIKSKGFEESATD
-26 IHLNQD
+26 L
-32 FKEYASDIY
+32 Y
-41 SKENNVKRI
+41 SKENNIKKI

-55 IVTPTVETSTMY
+55 VVTPTFETSIMY
-67 AQSGNDGANSYLRFA
+67 AQSGNDGTNSYLRFA
-82 TAIKGDVSGI
+82 TAVKGDVTSI
-92 KFTRKV
+92 TFNRKV
-98 EGKENYSIDCSTLY
+98 EGKEDRPLECKTLY
-112 KGISANGKTYYY
+112 KGISSNGKTYYY
-124 NGEELVTTED
+124 NGEDLVTAQDEN
-134 DLTNDYY
+134 TNNYY

-153 SYLDKDIT
+153 SYLDKNIT
-161 LEMTINGESNVI
+161 LEMTINGESGII

-185 IGKITSIQVTKE
+185 IGKITGIQVTKE

-227 IPNKELEFYEC
+227 IPNEELEFYEG
-238 EEKLDL
+238 EKKLDL

-249 TEAGNHTITAKYKDY
+249 TEAGNHTITAKYKEY
-264 SVEFNMNVANNVYDV
+264 SVNFNMNIANNIYDV

-286 KAEKPSIDN
+286 KGEKPTVNN

-301 INCDTNKK
+301 DNCNTDIK
-309 ELNPIVYGPKPEGG
+309 ELKPIVYGSKPEGG
-323 TDYASYDKAD
+323 TDYALYDKAD

-344 EVKKNNSFNLHI
+344 EVKNGNSFNLHI
-356 FSGVEKQTTLYM
+356 FSGVEKQVTLYM

-378 ITGWQPVKMADIQL
+378 IASWQPVKMADIQL
-392 NQMIEISQNG
+392 NKMIKISQNG
-402 NKLSIADDVILPG
+402 NALSIGDDVILPG
-415 SETPMNENG
+415 SETPANADG
-424 TYTYNPNIWAN
+424 KYTYDPSIWAN
-435 FVRVAIG
+435 FVRIAIG
-442 IVNLN
+442 TVNLN

-458 NAIQNLDTNTKSWG
+458 SSIKNEDTITKSNG

-481 VDDIGYLVEA
+481 VDNIGYLVEA
-491 EEVINKSEI
+491 EEVMNKNEI

-518 GAMLASAGKKD
+518 GAMLYSSGKKPE
-529 AENAS
+529 AINAS
-534 GKGYMGEIKG
+534 GQGYMGEIKG

-550 HVWSDVER
+550 HVWSDAER

-565 ASSGVIEKDIANWK
+565 ASSGVIEKDVASWK

-589 QMISAEANGTTFVIS
+589 QMISAETNGTSFTIS
-604 DDVILPG
+604 DDIILPG
-611 SETTD
+611 SETP
-616 ADGNLIT
+616 AGEDGKYKYNP
-623 DKKDYDALI
+623 LI
-632 WANFVPV
+632 WAHFIPV

-652 ITIRIIKQIAFT
+652 ITIKIIKQIAFT
-664 GKFTTGQSGT
+664 GEFTKQSGT

>member
-1 MKKHIKLFLLSV
+1 MKKQLALFALSAT
-13 SLLTT
+13 LLTAG
-18 SIISNNDN
+18 IIVDKSEIKSKGFEESATD
-26 IHLNQD
+26 L
-32 FKEYASDIY
+32 Y
-41 SKENNVKRI
+41 SKENNIKKI
-50 RKTDE
+50 RKTNE
-55 IVTPTVETSTMY
+55 VVTPIVQTSIMY
-67 AQSGNDGANSYLRFA
+67 AQSGNDGTNSYLRFA
-82 TAIKGDVSGI
+82 TAVKGDVTSI
-92 KFTRKV
+92 TFNRKV
-98 EGKENYSIDCSTLY
+98 EGKEDRPLECKTLY
-112 KGISANGKTYYY
+112 KGISSNGKTYYY
-124 NGEELVTTED
+124 NGEDLVTAQDEN
-134 DLTNDYY
+134 TNNYY

-153 SYLDKDIT
+153 SYLDKNIT
-161 LEMTINGESNVI
+161 LEMTINGESGII

-185 IGKITSIQVTKE
+185 IGKITGIQVTKE

-227 IPNKELEFYEC
+227 IPNEELEFYEG
-238 EEKLDL
+238 EKKLDL

-249 TEAGNHTITAKYKDY
+249 TEAGNHTITAKYKEY
-264 SVEFNMNVANNVYDV
+264 SVNFNMNIANNIYDV

-286 KAEKPSIDN
+286 KGEKPTVNN

-301 INCDTNKK
+301 DNCNTDIK
-309 ELNPIVYGPKPEGG
+309 ELKPIVYGSKPEGG
-323 TDYASYDKAD
+323 TDYALYDKAD

-344 EVKKNNSFNLHI
+344 EVKNGNSFNLHI
-356 FSGVEKQTTLYM
+356 FSGVEKQVTLYM

-378 ITGWQPVKMADIQL
+378 IASWQPVKMADIQL
-392 NQMIEISQNG
+392 NKMIKISQND
-402 NKLSIADDVILPG
+402 NALSIGDDVILPG
-415 SETPMNENG
+415 SETPANADG
-424 TYTYNPNIWAN
+424 KYTYDPSIWAN
-435 FVRVAIG
+435 FVRIAIG
-442 IVNLN
+442 TVNLN

-458 NAIQNLDTNTKSWG
+458 SSIKNEDTITKSNG

-481 VDDIGYLVEA
+481 VDNIGYLVEA
-491 EEVINKSEI
+491 EEVMNKNEI

-518 GAMLASAGKKD
+518 GAMLYSSGKKPE
-529 AENAS
+529 AINAS
-534 GKGYMGEIKG
+534 GQGYMGEIKG

-550 HVWSDVER
+550 HVWSDAER

-565 ASSGVIEKDIANWK
+565 ASSGVIEKDVASWK

-589 QMISAEANGTTFVIS
+589 QMISAETNGTSFTIS
-604 DDVILPG
+604 DDIILPG
-611 SETTD
+611 SETP
-616 ADGNLIT
+616 AGEDGKYKYNP
-623 DKKDYDALI
+623 LI
-632 WANFVPV
+632 WAHFIPV

-652 ITIRIIKQIAFT
+652 ITIKIIKQIAFT
-664 GKFTTGQSGT
+664 GEFTKQSGT

>member
-1 MKKHIKLFLLSV
+1 MKKQLALFALSAT
-13 SLLTT
+13 LLTAG
-18 SIISNNDN
+18 IIVDKSEIKSKGFEESATD
-26 IHLNQD
+26 L
-32 FKEYASDIY
+32 Y
-41 SKENNVKRI
+41 SKENNIKKI
-50 RKTDE
+50 RKTNE
-55 IVTPTVETSTMY
+55 VVTPIVETSIMY
-67 AQSGNDGANSYLRFA
+67 AQSGNDGTNSYLRFA
-82 TAIKGDVSGI
+82 TAVKGDVTSI
-92 KFTRKV
+92 TFNRKV
-98 EGKENYSIDCSTLY
+98 EGKEDRPLECKTLY
-112 KGISANGKTYYY
+112 KGISSNGKTYYY
-124 NGEELVTTED
+124 NGEDLVTAQDEN
-134 DLTNDYY
+134 TNNYY

-153 SYLDKDIT
+153 SYLDKNIT
-161 LEMTINGESNVI
+161 LEMTINGESGII

-185 IGKITSIQVTKE
+185 IGKITGIQVTKE

-227 IPNKELEFYEC
+227 IPNEELEFYEG

-249 TEAGNHTITAKYKDY
+249 TEAGNHTITAKYKEY
-264 SVEFNMNVANNVYDV
+264 SVNFNMNIANNIYDV

-286 KAEKPSIDN
+286 KGEKPTVNN

-301 INCDTNKK
+301 DNCNTDIK
-309 ELNPIVYGPKPEGG
+309 ELKPIVYGSKPEGG
-323 TDYASYDKAD
+323 TDYALYDKAD

-344 EVKKNNSFNLHI
+344 EVKNGNSFNLHI
-356 FSGVEKQTTLYM
+356 FSGVEKQVTLYM

-378 ITGWQPVKMADIQL
+378 IASWQPVKMADIQL
-392 NQMIEISQNG
+392 NKMIKISQND
-402 NKLSIADDVILPG
+402 NALSIGDDVILPG
-415 SETPMNENG
+415 SETPANADG
-424 TYTYNPNIWAN
+424 KYTYDPSIWAN
-435 FVRVAIG
+435 FVRIAIG
-442 IVNLN
+442 TVNLN

-458 NAIQNLDTNTKSWG
+458 SSIKNEDTITKSNG

-481 VDDIGYLVEA
+481 VDNIGYLVEA
-491 EEVINKSEI
+491 EEVMNKNEI

-518 GAMLASAGKKD
+518 GAMLYSSGKKPE
-529 AENAS
+529 AINAS
-534 GKGYMGEIKG
+534 GQGYMGEIKG

-550 HVWSDVER
+550 HVWSDAER

-565 ASSGVIEKDIANWK
+565 ASSGVIEKDVASWK

-589 QMISAEANGTTFVIS
+589 QMISAETNGTSFTIS
-604 DDVILPG
+604 DDIILPG
-611 SETTD
+611 SETP
-616 ADGNLIT
+616 AGEDGKYKYNP
-623 DKKDYDALI
+623 LI
-632 WANFVPV
+632 WAHFIPV

-652 ITIRIIKQIAFT
+652 ITIKIIKQIAFT
-664 GKFTTGQSGT
+664 GEFTKQSGT

>member
-1 MKKHIKLFLLSV
+1 MKKQLALFALSAT
-13 SLLTT
+13 LLTAG
-18 SIISNNDN
+18 IIVDKSEIKSKGFEESATD
-26 IHLNQD
+26 L
-32 FKEYASDIY
+32 Y
-41 SKENNVKRI
+41 SKENNIKKI
-50 RKTDE
+50 RKTNE
-55 IVTPTVETSTMY
+55 VVTPIVQTSIMY
-67 AQSGNDGANSYLRFA
+67 AQSGNDGTNSYLRFA
-82 TAIKGDVSGI
+82 TAVKGDVTSI
-92 KFTRKV
+92 TFNRKV
-98 EGKENYSIDCSTLY
+98 EGKEDRPLECKTLY
-112 KGISANGKTYYY
+112 KGISSNGKTYYY
-124 NGEELVTTED
+124 NGEDLVTAQDEN
-134 DLTNDYY
+134 TNNYY

-153 SYLDKDIT
+153 SYLDKNIT
-161 LEMTINGESNVI
+161 LEMTINGESGII

-185 IGKITSIQVTKE
+185 IGKITGIQVTKE

-227 IPNKELEFYEC
+227 IPNEDLEFYEG

-249 TEAGNHTITAKYKDY
+249 TEAGNHTITAKYKEY
-264 SVEFNMNVANNVYDV
+264 SVNFNMNIANNIYDV

-286 KAEKPSIDN
+286 KGEKPTVNN

-301 INCDTNKK
+301 DNCNTDIK
-309 ELNPIVYGPKPEGG
+309 ELKPIVYGSKPEGG
-323 TDYASYDKAD
+323 TDYALYDKAD

-344 EVKKNNSFNLHI
+344 EVKNGNSFNLHI
-356 FSGVEKQTTLYM
+356 FSGVEKQVTLYM

-378 ITGWQPVKMADIQL
+378 IASWQPVKMADIQL
-392 NQMIEISQNG
+392 NKMIKISQND
-402 NKLSIADDVILPG
+402 NALSIGDDVILPG
-415 SETPMNENG
+415 SETSANADG
-424 TYTYNPNIWAN
+424 KYTYDPSIWAN
-435 FVRVAIG
+435 FVRIAIG
-442 IVNLN
+442 TVNLN

-458 NAIQNLDTNTKSWG
+458 SSIKNEDTITKSNG

-481 VDDIGYLVEA
+481 VDNIGYLVEA
-491 EEVINKSEI
+491 EEVMNKNEI

-518 GAMLASAGKKD
+518 GAMLYSSGKKPE
-529 AENAS
+529 AINAS
-534 GKGYMGEIKG
+534 GQGYMGEIKG

-550 HVWSDVER
+550 HVWSDAER

-565 ASSGVIEKDIANWK
+565 ASSGVIEKDVASWK

-589 QMISAEANGTTFVIS
+589 QMISAETNGTSFTIS
-604 DDVILPG
+604 DDIILPG
-611 SETTD
+611 SETP
-616 ADGNLIT
+616 AGEDG
-623 DKKDYDALI
+623 KYKYDPLI
-632 WANFVPV
+632 WAYFIPV

-652 ITIRIIKQIAFT
+652 ITIKIIKQIAFT
-664 GKFTTGQSGT
+664 GEFTTKQSGT

>member
-1 MKKHIKLFLLSV
+1 MKKQLALFALSAT
-13 SLLTT
+13 LLTAG
-18 SIISNNDN
+18 IIVDKSEIKSKGFEESATD
-26 IHLNQD
+26 L
-32 FKEYASDIY
+32 Y
-41 SKENNVKRI
+41 SKENNIKKI
-50 RKTDE
+50 RKTNE
-55 IVTPTVETSTMY
+55 VVTPTVETSIMY
-67 AQSGNDGANSYLRFA
+67 AQSGNDGTNSYLRFA
-82 TAIKGDVSGI
+82 TAVKGDVTSI
-92 KFTRKV
+92 TFNRKV
-98 EGKENYSIDCSTLY
+98 EGKEDRPLECKTLY
-112 KGISANGKTYYY
+112 KGISSNGKTYYY
-124 NGEELVTTED
+124 NGEKLVTAQDEN
-134 DLTNDYY
+134 TNNYY

-153 SYLDKDIT
+153 SYLDKNIT
-161 LEMTINGESNVI
+161 LEMTINGESGII

-185 IGKITSIQVTKE
+185 IGKITGIQVTKE

-227 IPNKELEFYEC
+227 IPNEDLEFYEG

-249 TEAGNHTITAKYKDY
+249 TEAGNHTITAKYKEY
-264 SVEFNMNVANNVYDV
+264 SVNFNMNIANNIYDI

-286 KAEKPSIDN
+286 KGEKPTVNN

-301 INCDTNKK
+301 DNCNTDIK
-309 ELNPIVYGPKPEGG
+309 ELKPIVYGSKPEGG
-323 TDYASYDKAD
+323 TDYALYDKAD

-344 EVKKNNSFNLHI
+344 EVKKGNSFNLHI
-356 FSGVEKQTTLYM
+356 FSGVEKQVTLYM

-378 ITGWQPVKMADIQL
+378 IYGWQPIKMADIQL
-392 NQMIEISQNG
+392 NKMIKISQNG
-402 NKLSIADDVILPG
+402 NALSIGDDIILPG
-415 SETPMNENG
+415 SETPANADG
-424 TYTYNPNIWAN
+424 KYTYDPNIWAN

-442 IVNLN
+442 TVNLN

-458 NAIQNLDTNTKSWG
+458 NAIQNLDTITKSWG

-481 VDDIGYLVEA
+481 VDNIGYLVEA
-491 EEVINKSEI
+491 EEVMNKSEI

-518 GAMLASAGKKD
+518 GAMLYSSGKKPE
-529 AENAS
+529 AINAS
-534 GKGYMGEIKG
+534 GQGYMGEIKG

-565 ASSGVIEKDIANWK
+565 ASSGVIEKDVASWK

-589 QMISAEANGTTFVIS
+589 QMISAETNGTSFTIS
-604 DDVILPG
+604 DDIILPG
-611 SETTD
+611 SETP
-616 ADGNLIT
+616 AGEDG
-623 DKKDYDALI
+623 KYKYGPLI
-632 WANFVPV
+632 WAHFIPV

-652 ITIRIIKQIAFT
+652 ITIKIIKQIAFT
-664 GKFTTGQSGT
+664 GEFTTKQSGT

>member
-1 MKKHIKLFLLSV
+1 MKKQLALFALSAT
-13 SLLTT
+13 LLTAG
-18 SIISNNDN
+18 IIVDKSEIKSKGFEESATD
-26 IHLNQD
+26 L
-32 FKEYASDIY
+32 Y
-41 SKENNVKRI
+41 SKENNIKKI
-50 RKTDE
+50 RKTNE
-55 IVTPTVETSTMY
+55 VVTPIVETSIMY
-67 AQSGNDGANSYLRFA
+67 AQSGNDGTNSYLRFA
-82 TAIKGDVSGI
+82 TAVKGDVTSI
-92 KFTRKV
+92 TFNRKV
-98 EGKENYSIDCSTLY
+98 EGKEDRPLECKTLY
-112 KGISANGKTYYY
+112 KGISSNGKTYYY
-124 NGEELVTTED
+124 NGEDLVTAQDEN
-134 DLTNDYY
+134 TNNYY

-153 SYLDKDIT
+153 SYLDKNIT
-161 LEMTINGESNVI
+161 LEMTINGESGII

-185 IGKITSIQVTKE
+185 IGKITGIQVTRE

-227 IPNKELEFYEC
+227 IPNEDLEFYEG

-249 TEAGNHTITAKYKDY
+249 TEAGNHTITAKYKEY
-264 SVEFNMNVANNVYDV
+264 SVNFNMNIANNIYDV

-286 KAEKPSIDN
+286 KGEKPTVNN

-301 INCDTNKK
+301 DNCNTDIK
-309 ELNPIVYGPKPEGG
+309 ELKPIVYGSKPEGG
-323 TDYASYDKAD
+323 TDYALYDKAD

-344 EVKKNNSFNLHI
+344 EVKNGNSFNLHI
-356 FSGVEKQTTLYM
+356 FSGVEKQVTLYM

-378 ITGWQPVKMADIQL
+378 IASWQPVKMADIQL
-392 NQMIEISQNG
+392 NKMIKISQNG
-402 NKLSIADDVILPG
+402 NALSIGDDVILPG
-415 SETPMNENG
+415 SETPANADG
-424 TYTYNPNIWAN
+424 KYTYNPSIWAN
-435 FVRVAIG
+435 FVRITIG
-442 IVNLN
+442 TVNLN

-458 NAIQNLDTNTKSWG
+458 SSIKNEDTITKSNG

-481 VDDIGYLVEA
+481 VDNIGYLVEA
-491 EEVINKSEI
+491 EEVMNKNEI

-518 GAMLASAGKKD
+518 GAMLYSSGKKPE
-529 AENAS
+529 AINAS
-534 GKGYMGEIKG
+534 GQGYMGEIKG

-565 ASSGVIEKDIANWK
+565 ASSGVIEKDVASWK

-589 QMISAEANGTTFVIS
+589 QMISAETNGTSFTIS
-604 DDVILPG
+604 DDIILPG
-611 SETTD
+611 SETP
-616 ADGNLIT
+616 AGEDGKYKYNP
-623 DKKDYDALI
+623 LI
-632 WANFVPV
+632 WAHFIPV

-652 ITIRIIKQIAFT
+652 ITIKIIKQIAFT
-664 GKFTTGQSGT
+664 GEFTTKQSGT